1 MLDWM
6 KKLFNKEE
14 EQTAMNKEVP
24 KQIESQ
30 PKIPRVNHY
39 TEAREAQMASR
50 NAGKC
55 RFPLIPDDGF
65 DEDDV
70 REQPRFEEQHVQ
82 SGVYEDQPTQRG
94 IKVERSRRPY
104 VEKVVATY
112 EEPEVQYEPD
122 PEPVVKKVSVP
133 SQESSRRP
141 FRPTEMI
148 SPIYGYNRPS
158 VEKKVEKQEE
168 EKEREDLE
176 ISVEGKSV
184 VDAWLEKKGYTLSA
198 FSEGQTTTPSSSGRA
213 GNQQEE
219 QNHSKKEEK
228 SVVDQWLE
236 KNGYEIERQE
246 PVVEEKEVVQEIN
259 TPQEVSADEFLHKTI
274 AERTEDAGKEKDVVV
289 SNENS
294 LQEELVDSQVEHEDT
309 ILAEEMKCNT
319 EIEKQ
324 TSEESVIVKAEEKLE
339 ETIIVEIPEEF
350 AEIAETE
357 EPEVEVTAETEESEE
372 VEVTAE
378 TEESEEVEVIAEAEE
393 SEEVEVT
400 AETEESEEVE
410 VTAETE
416 ESEEVEVTAEA
427 EESEE
432 VEVTAETEEF
442 EEVKVIAEAEESEE
456 AEVTTETEESEEVEE
471 IAETEESEEVE
482 EIAEAE
488 ESEEVEVIAEAEE
501 SEEVEVTTE
510 TEESEEVE
518 VTAETEESEEVEV
531 TAEAEESEEV
541 EVTAETEE
549 FEEVKV
555 IAEAEES
562 EEAEV
567 TTETEES
574 EEVEEIAE
582 TEESEEVE
590 EIAEAEES
598 EEVEVIAE
606 AEESEEV
613 EVTTETEESEE
624 VEVTAETEESEEV
637 EVTAEAE
644 ESEEVEVTAETE
656 EFEEVKVIA
665 EAEESEEVEE
675 IAEAEESEV
684 EAFVELEE
692 TQPEM
697 VLDEAIEQ
705 KSEFIHVAEADEQTK
720 KDVQSF
726 ANVLIAETEENKLVV
741 EEALVAE
748 EQPVVEEAPIAEGKP
763 VVEEAPVAEEQLVVE
778 EALVAEEQPV
788 VEEAPIAEGKSVV
801 EEAPVAEEQ
810 LVVEETTIAE
820 EKPVVPKEEPKREKK
835 RHVPFNVVML
845 KQDRTRLMERH
856 AARTSVMQPSMGERV
871 ENKPVHQ
878 VEESPVQQVVVE
890 SRVEE
895 QPVKQVVVDPQV
907 EEQPMQQ
914 VVVEPQVEEQPM
926 QQVVVEPQVKEQP
939 MQQVVVEPQVEVQP
953 MQQVVVEPQ
962 VKEQPMQQV
971 VVEPQVKEQP
981 MQQVVVEPQVEEQLG
996 QQMVVES
1003 QVEEKPMQQVVV
1015 EQVQKPISSTEVQE
1029 KAYVVNQREND
1040 MRNVLQTPPT
1050 YTVPPLALL
1059 SIPRQAALDNK
1070 EWLEEQKE
1078 LLDTTFNNFHVGA
1091 HVINVSQGPAV
1102 TRFEVQP
1109 DPGVKVNKITNL
1121 SDDIKLSLAAKD
1133 IRIEAP
1139 IPGKSAIGIEV
1150 PNKESKPVFLRE
1162 ILRSPVFTKSES
1174 PLTVALGLDISGDPI
1189 VTDIRKMPHGLIAGA
1204 TGSGKSVCINAILT
1218 SILYKAKPHEVK
1230 LMLIDPKM
1238 VELAP
1243 YNSVPHLVAPVIT
1256 DVKAATAA
1264 LKWAVEEM
1272 ERRYELF
1279 AHAGARDLTRY
1290 NTIVSERE
1298 IPGETLPYIVIVID
1312 ELADLMMVAPGDVE
1326 EAICRIAQK
1335 ARACG
1340 IHLLVATQRP
1350 SVDVITGLI
1359 KSNIPTRI
1367 AFTVSSQVDSRTIID
1382 IGGAEKLLGRGD
1394 MLFLGNGTSKP
1405 VRVQG
1410 VYVSDDEIEKTV
1422 DHVKKQMKPNYLFQQ
1437 EDLLAKTEQSESED
1451 ELFFDACQFVV
1462 EQGGASTSSVQR
1474 KFRIGYNR
1482 AARLIEEMESQGI
1495 ISEARGTKP
1504 RDVLISED
1512 EFAAM
1517 QETNV

>member
-14 EQTAMNKEVP
+14 EQTAINKEVP

-55 RFPLIPDDGF
+55 RFPLVPDNGF
-65 DEDDV
+65 DEEDV
-70 REQPRFEEQHVQ
+70 IATGHFEEQPVQ
-82 SGVYEDQPTQRG
+82 VVTYENQPTQRG
-94 IKVERSRRPY
+94 VKVERSRRQY
-104 VEKVVATY
+104 VEKVVSTY
-112 EEPEVQYEPD
+112 EEPEVQYEPER
-122 PEPVVKKVSVP
+122 EPVVKKASAP
-133 SQESSRRP
+133 SQESNRRP

-168 EKEREDLE
+168 KKEREDLE

-184 VDAWLEKKGYTLSA
+184 VDAWLEKKGYTLSD
-198 FSEGQTTTPSSSGRA
+198 FSEGQATNSSSHEGIDQRD
-213 GNQQEE
+213 QQ
-219 QNHSKKEEK
+219 NKKEEK
-228 SVVDQWLE
+228 SVVDRWLE
-236 KNGYEIERQE
+236 KNGYEIESQE
-246 PVVEEKEVVQEIN
+246 PIVEEKEVVQEISAQQAV
-259 TPQEVSADEFLHKTI
+259 PAGEVPHQTI
-274 AERTEDAGKEKDVVV
+274 AERMEDAKQESDVVAQ
-289 SNENS
+289 NI
-294 LQEELVDSQVEHEDT
+294 LQTELVDSKVEHEDT
-309 ILAEEMKCNT
+309 ILSEETKRNT
-319 EIEKQ
+319 EIEQPTIEVEKQ
-324 TSEESVIVKAEEKLE
+324 APEESVIVKAEEKLE
-339 ETIIVEIPEEF
+339 ETIIVEIPEEV
-350 AEIAETE
+350 EVIAE
-357 EPEVEVTAETEESEE
+357 AEESEE
-372 VEVTAE
+372 VEVIAE
-378 TEESEEVEVIAEAEE
+378 AEAPEEVEVIAEAEE
-393 SEEVEVT
+393 SEEVEVI
-400 AETEESEEVE
+400 AETEAPEEVE
-410 VTAETE
+410 
-416 ESEEVEVTAEA
+416 
-427 EESEE
+427 
-432 VEVTAETEEF
+432 
-442 EEVKVIAEAEESEE
+442 VIAEAEEL
-456 AEVTTETEESEEVEE
+456 EEVE
-471 IAETEESEEVE
+471 V
-482 EIAEAE
+482 IAEAE

-501 SEEVEVTTE
+501 LKEVE
-510 TEESEEVE
+510 
-518 VTAETEESEEVEV
+518 
-531 TAEAEESEEV
+531 
-541 EVTAETEE
+541 
-549 FEEVKV
+549 V
-555 IAEAEES
+555 IAEAEEL
-562 EEAEV
+562 
-567 TTETEES
+567 
-574 EEVEEIAE
+574 EEVEVIVEAEELEEVEVIAE
-582 TEESEEVE
+582 TEAPEETEV
-590 EIAEAEES
+590 IAETEES

-606 AEESEEV
+606 AE
-613 EVTTETEESEE
+613 
-624 VEVTAETEESEEV
+624 
-637 EVTAEAE
+637 AE
-644 ESEEVEVTAETE
+644 ESEEVEVITETE
-656 EFEEVKVIA
+656 APE
-665 EAEESEEVEE
+665 EAEPV
-675 IAEAEESEV
+675 A
-684 EAFVELEE
+684 LEE
-692 TQPEM
+692 TQQEM
-697 VLDEAIEQ
+697 VLNEAIEQ
-705 KSEFIHVAEADEQTK
+705 TNEFIHVAEAEEQAK

-726 ANVLIAETEENKLVV
+726 ANVLIAE
-741 EEALVAE
+741 
-748 EQPVVEEAPIAEGKP
+748 EQQVVEEAPIAE
-763 VVEEAPVAEEQLVVE
+763 EQR
-778 EALVAEEQPV
+778 V
-788 VEEAPIAEGKSVV
+788 VEEAPIAEEQSVV
-801 EEAPVAEEQ
+801 EEAPIAEEQ
-810 LVVEETTIAE
+810 PIVQ
-820 EKPVVPKEEPKREKK
+820 KEEPKREKK

-856 AARTSVMQPSMGERV
+856 AARVNAMQSSMSERV
-871 ENKPVHQ
+871 ENKPVQQ
-878 VEESPVQQVVVE
+878 VEEAPVQQVAVDPQVEEKPMQQVVVE

-895 QPVKQVVVDPQV
+895 K
-907 EEQPMQQ
+907 PMQQ
-914 VVVEPQVEEQPM
+914 VVVEPQVEEKPM
-926 QQVVVEPQVKEQP
+926 QQVVVESK
-939 MQQVVVEPQVEVQP
+939 
-953 MQQVVVEPQ
+953 
-962 VKEQPMQQV
+962 
-971 VVEPQVKEQP
+971 
-981 MQQVVVEPQVEEQLG
+981 
-996 QQMVVES
+996 
-1003 QVEEKPMQQVVV
+1003 VEEKPMQQVVA
-1015 EQVQKPISSTEVQE
+1015 EQVHKPISSTEVQE

-1050 YTVPPLALL
+1050 YAIPPLTLL
-1059 SIPRQAALDNK
+1059 SIPQQAALDNT
-1070 EWLEEQKE
+1070 EWLDEQKE

-1290 NTIVSERE
+1290 NTIVSGRE

-1422 DHVKKQMKPNYLFQQ
+1422 DHVRKQMKPNYLFKQ
-1437 EDLLAKTEQSESED
+1437 EDLLAKTEQAESED

-1495 ISEARGTKP
+1495 ISEGRGTKP

>member
-55 RFPLIPDDGF
+55 RFPLVPDNGF
-65 DEDDV
+65 DEEDV
-70 REQPRFEEQHVQ
+70 IETGRFEEQPIQAVT
-82 SGVYEDQPTQRG
+82 YENQPIQRG
-94 IKVERSRRPY
+94 IKVERSRRQY
-104 VEKVVATY
+104 VEKVVSTY
-112 EEPEVQYEPD
+112 EEPETQYEPER
-122 PEPVVKKVSVP
+122 EPVVKKASTP
-133 SQESSRRP
+133 AQESNRRP

-158 VEKKVEKQEE
+158 VEKKEEKQEE
-168 EKEREDLE
+168 VKEREDLE

-184 VDAWLEKKGYTLSA
+184 VDAWLEKKGYTLSD
-198 FSEGQTTTPSSSGRA
+198 FSEGQAPISSSHEGVD
-213 GNQQEE
+213 QQD
-219 QNHSKKEEK
+219 QQSKKEEK

-246 PVVEEKEVVQEIN
+246 PIVEEKEVVQEISV
-259 TPQEVSADEFLHKTI
+259 PQEVPAAELLHETI
-274 AERTEDAGKEKDVVV
+274 AERMEDAKQEKDVVV
-289 SNENS
+289 EKVLQTES
-294 LQEELVDSQVEHEDT
+294 LASKVEHEDT
-309 ILAEEMKCNT
+309 ILSEEIKRNT
-319 EIEKQ
+319 EIEQPTIEVEKQ
-324 TSEESVIVKAEEKLE
+324 APEESVIVKAEEKLE
-339 ETIIVEIPEEF
+339 ETIIVEIPEE
-350 AEIAETE
+350 
-357 EPEVEVTAETEESEE
+357 
-372 VEVTAE
+372 
-378 TEESEEVEVIAEAEE
+378 VEVIAEAEAP
-393 SEEVEVT
+393 EE
-400 AETEESEEVE
+400 EE
-410 VTAETE
+410 
-416 ESEEVEVTAEA
+416 
-427 EESEE
+427 
-432 VEVTAETEEF
+432 
-442 EEVKVIAEAEESEE
+442 VIAEAEAPEE
-456 AEVTTETEESEEVEE
+456 EEV
-471 IAETEESEEVE
+471 
-482 EIAEAE
+482 IAEAE
-488 ESEEVEVIAEAEE
+488 APEEEEVIAEAEE
-501 SEEVEVTTE
+501 PEE
-510 TEESEEVE
+510 EE
-518 VTAETEESEEVEV
+518 
-531 TAEAEESEEV
+531 
-541 EVTAETEE
+541 
-549 FEEVKV
+549 V
-555 IAEAEES
+555 IAEAKES
-562 EEAEV
+562 EEE
-567 TTETEES
+567 
-574 EEVEEIAE
+574 
-582 TEESEEVE
+582 
-590 EIAEAEES
+590 
-598 EEVEVIAE
+598 EVIAE
-606 AEESEEV
+606 AEELEEV
-613 EVTTETEESEE
+613 EPV
-624 VEVTAETEESEEV
+624 A
-637 EVTAEAE
+637 
-644 ESEEVEVTAETE
+644 
-656 EFEEVKVIA
+656 
-665 EAEESEEVEE
+665 
-675 IAEAEESEV
+675 
-684 EAFVELEE
+684 LEE
-692 TQPEM
+692 MQQEM
-697 VLDEAIEQ
+697 VLDEAIKQ
-705 KSEFIHVAEADEQTK
+705 KNEFIHVAEADEQTK

-726 ANVLIAETEENKLVV
+726 ADVLIAEEQPVV
-741 EEALVAE
+741 EEQPVAEEAPVVEERSVVEEKSVAE
-748 EQPVVEEAPIAEGKP
+748 EQPVVEEQPVAEEAP
-763 VVEEAPVAEEQLVVE
+763 VVEERSVVE
-778 EALVAEEQPV
+778 EKSVAEEQPV
-788 VEEAPIAEGKSVV
+788 VEEQPVAEEAPVVEERSVV
-801 EEAPVAEEQ
+801 EETPVAEEQ
-810 LVVEETTIAE
+810 
-820 EKPVVPKEEPKREKK
+820 PVVQKEEPKREKK

-856 AARTSVMQPSMGERV
+856 AARTNAMQPSMSERV
-871 ENKPVHQ
+871 ENKPVH
-878 VEESPVQQVVVE
+878 
-890 SRVEE
+890 RVEE
-895 QPVKQVVVDPQV
+895 QR
-907 EEQPMQQ
+907 EQQ
-914 VVVEPQVEEQPM
+914 VAVEP
-926 QQVVVEPQVKEQP
+926 
-939 MQQVVVEPQVEVQP
+939 
-953 MQQVVVEPQ
+953 
-962 VKEQPMQQV
+962 
-971 VVEPQVKEQP
+971 
-981 MQQVVVEPQVEEQLG
+981 
-996 QQMVVES
+996 

-1015 EQVQKPISSTEVQE
+1015 VEPQVEEPQPVQQVVAEQVQKPISSTEVQE

-1040 MRNVLQTPPT
+1040 VRNVLQTPPT
-1050 YTVPPLALL
+1050 YTIPSLTLL
-1059 SIPRQAALDNK
+1059 SIPQQAALDNT

-1422 DHVKKQMKPNYLFQQ
+1422 DHVKKQMKPNYLFKQ
-1437 EDLLAKTEQSESED
+1437 EDLLAKTEQAESED
-1451 ELFFDACQFVV
+1451 ELFFEACQFVV

>member
-55 RFPLIPDDGF
+55 RFPLVPDNGF
-65 DEDDV
+65 DEEDESEV
-70 REQPRFEEQHVQ
+70 NRFEEQPVQ
-82 SGVYEDQPTQRG
+82 GVTYEEPTAQRG

-104 VEKVVATY
+104 VEKVVSTY
-112 EEPEVQYEPD
+112 EEPEVQYEPVR
-122 PEPVVKKVSVP
+122 ESVVKKASVP
-133 SQESSRRP
+133 SQESNRRP

-158 VEKKVEKQEE
+158 VEKKEEKQEE
-168 EKEREDLE
+168 VKEREDLE

-184 VDAWLEKKGYTLSA
+184 VDAWLEKKGYTLSD
-198 FSEGQTTTPSSSGRA
+198 FSEGQAPTSSSHRA
-213 GNQQEE
+213 ANQQGEQQYEE
-219 QNHSKKEEK
+219 NKKEEK

-236 KNGYEIERQE
+236 KNGYEIERQV
-246 PVVEEKEVVQEIN
+246 PLVEEKEVIQEMS
-259 TPQEVSADEFLHKTI
+259 TPQEVSADELLHKTV
-274 AERTEDAGKEKDVVV
+274 AEQMESAKLEKDVVGL
-289 SNENS
+289 NENN
-294 LQEELVDSQVEHEDT
+294 LQEELVASKVEHEDT
-309 ILAEEMKCNT
+309 ILSEEIKRNT
-319 EIEKQ
+319 EIKQPTIEVEKQ
-324 TSEESVIVKAEEKLE
+324 APEESVIVKAEEKLE
-339 ETIIVEIPEEF
+339 ETIIVEIL
-350 AEIAETE
+350 
-357 EPEVEVTAETEESEE
+357 EE
-372 VEVTAE
+372 V
-378 TEESEEVEVIAEAEE
+378 SKVEVI
-393 SEEVEVT
+393 
-400 AETEESEEVE
+400 
-410 VTAETE
+410 
-416 ESEEVEVTAEA
+416 
-427 EESEE
+427 
-432 VEVTAETEEF
+432 AETEEF
-442 EEVKVIAEAEESEE
+442 EEVVMETEAPEEVEVITETEESEE
-456 AEVTTETEESEEVEE
+456 AEV
-471 IAETEESEEVE
+471 
-482 EIAEAE
+482 IAEAE

-501 SEEVEVTTE
+501 SEEVEVITE
-510 TEESEEVE
+510 TEELEEAE
-518 VTAETEESEEVEV
+518 VIAETEESEEVEV
-531 TAEAEESEEV
+531 IAEAEESEEV
-541 EVTAETEE
+541 EV
-549 FEEVKV
+549 
-555 IAEAEES
+555 I
-562 EEAEV
+562 
-567 TTETEES
+567 TETEEL
-574 EEVEEIAE
+574 EEVEVIAE
-582 TEESEEVE
+582 TEELEEVE
-590 EIAEAEES
+590 VIAEAEES

-606 AEESEEV
+606 AEESEEA
-613 EVTTETEESEE
+613 EVIAEVEESEE
-624 VEVTAETEESEEV
+624 VE
-637 EVTAEAE
+637 
-644 ESEEVEVTAETE
+644 
-656 EFEEVKVIA
+656 VIA
-665 EAEESEEVEE
+665 EAEESEEAEVIAEINAPVVETFVALEE
-675 IAEAEESEV
+675 IQQE
-684 EAFVELEE
+684 
-692 TQPEM
+692 
-697 VLDEAIEQ
+697 DEAIEQ
-705 KSEFIHVAEADEQTK
+705 KSEFIYVAEADEQTK

-726 ANVLIAETEENKLVV
+726 ADVLIAE
-741 EEALVAE
+741 
-748 EQPVVEEAPIAEGKP
+748 EQP
-763 VVEEAPVAEEQLVVE
+763 VVEEAPVAEEQQVVE
-778 EALVAEEQPV
+778 EAPVVEEQSVVEEAPVVEEQPVAEETLVAEEQRVVEEAPVVEEQRVVEEVPVAEEQPV
-788 VEEAPIAEGKSVV
+788 V
-801 EEAPVAEEQ
+801 Q
-810 LVVEETTIAE
+810 
-820 EKPVVPKEEPKREKK
+820 KEEPKREKK

-856 AARTSVMQPSMGERV
+856 AARANAMQPSANVRV
-871 ENKPVHQ
+871 ENKPVQQEVAEPQ
-878 VEESPVQQVVVE
+878 VEERPVQQVVAKPQ
-890 SRVEE
+890 VEE
-895 QPVKQVVVDPQV
+895 HPVQQVVAKPQV

-914 VVVEPQVEEQPM
+914 VVAEPQVEERPVQQEVAEPQVEEQPM
-926 QQVVVEPQVKEQP
+926 QQVVA
-939 MQQVVVEPQVEVQP
+939 EPQVEERPV
-953 MQQVVVEPQ
+953 QQVVA
-962 VKEQPMQQV
+962 
-971 VVEPQVKEQP
+971 
-981 MQQVVVEPQVEEQLG
+981 EPQVEEQ
-996 QQMVVES
+996 
-1003 QVEEKPMQQVVV
+1003 PIQQVVV

-1040 MRNVLQTPPT
+1040 MRNVLHTPPT

-1059 SIPRQAALDNK
+1059 SIPQQSALDNT

-1422 DHVKKQMKPNYLFQQ
+1422 DHVKKQMKPNYLFKQ
-1437 EDLLAKTEQSESED
+1437 EDLLAKTEQAESED
-1451 ELFFDACQFVV
+1451 ELFLDACQFVV

-1495 ISEARGTKP
+1495 ISEGRGTKP

>member
-14 EQTAMNKEVP
+14 EQTALNKEVQ

-55 RFPLIPDDGF
+55 RFPLVPDNGF
-65 DEDDV
+65 DEEDE
-70 REQPRFEEQHVQ
+70 REVDHFEEQPVQ
-82 SGVYEDQPTQRG
+82 GVTYEEPTAQRG
-94 IKVERSRRPY
+94 IQVERSRRPY
-104 VEKVVATY
+104 VEKVVSTY
-112 EEPEVQYEPD
+112 EEPEVQYEPVR
-122 PEPVVKKVSVP
+122 EAVVKKASAP
-133 SQESSRRP
+133 SQESNRRP

-168 EKEREDLE
+168 VKEREDLE
-176 ISVEGKSV
+176 ISVEGKAV
-184 VDAWLEKKGYTLSA
+184 VDAWLEKKGYTLSD
-198 FSEGQTTTPSSSGRA
+198 FSEGQATSSSPSHESVG
-213 GNQQEE
+213 QQD
-219 QNHSKKEEK
+219 KKQEK

-246 PVVEEKEVVQEIN
+246 PLVEEKEVV
-259 TPQEVSADEFLHKTI
+259 VL
-274 AERTEDAGKEKDVVV
+274 
-289 SNENS
+289 NENN
-294 LQEELVDSQVEHEDT
+294 LQEELVASKVEHEDT
-309 ILAEEMKCNT
+309 ILSEEIKRNT
-319 EIEKQ
+319 EIKQPTIEVEKQ
-324 TSEESVIVKAEEKLE
+324 APEESVIVKAEEKLA
-339 ETIIVEIPEEF
+339 ETIIVEIPEE
-350 AEIAETE
+350 
-357 EPEVEVTAETEESEE
+357 PEE
-372 VEVTAE
+372 VEVITE
-378 TEESEEVEVIAEAEE
+378 TEELEEVEVITETEELEEVEVIAE
-393 SEEVEVT
+393 SEEVEV
-400 AETEESEEVE
+400 
-410 VTAETE
+410 
-416 ESEEVEVTAEA
+416 
-427 EESEE
+427 
-432 VEVTAETEEF
+432 
-442 EEVKVIAEAEESEE
+442 
-456 AEVTTETEESEEVEE
+456 
-471 IAETEESEEVE
+471 
-482 EIAEAE
+482 IAEAE

-501 SEEVEVTTE
+501 SEEVEVITE
-510 TEESEEVE
+510 TEEP
-518 VTAETEESEEVEV
+518 
-531 TAEAEESEEV
+531 
-541 EVTAETEE
+541 
-549 FEEVKV
+549 
-555 IAEAEES
+555 
-562 EEAEV
+562 
-567 TTETEES
+567 
-574 EEVEEIAE
+574 
-582 TEESEEVE
+582 
-590 EIAEAEES
+590 

-613 EVTTETEESEE
+613 EVIAETAEPEE
-624 VEVTAETEESEEV
+624 VEVIAETEELEEVEVIAETEEPEEVEVIAETEELEEVEVIAETEAQEEVEVIAETEESEEV
-637 EVTAEAE
+637 EV
-644 ESEEVEVTAETE
+644 
-656 EFEEVKVIA
+656 IA
-665 EAEESEEVEE
+665 EIKAPVVETFVALEE
-675 IAEAEESEV
+675 IQQE
-684 EAFVELEE
+684 
-692 TQPEM
+692 
-697 VLDEAIEQ
+697 DEAIEQ

-720 KDVQSF
+720 NDVQSF
-726 ANVLIAETEENKLVV
+726 ANVLLAETEENKR
-741 EEALVAE
+741 
-748 EQPVVEEAPIAEGKP
+748 
-763 VVEEAPVAEEQLVVE
+763 VVEEAPVAEEQRVVE
-778 EALVAEEQPV
+778 ETPVAEEQR
-788 VEEAPIAEGKSVV
+788 VV

-810 LVVEETTIAE
+810 RVVEEAPVAE
-820 EKPVVPKEEPKREKK
+820 EQPVVKKEEPKREKK

-856 AARTSVMQPSMGERV
+856 AARANAMQHSVNVRV
-871 ENKPVHQ
+871 ENR
-878 VEESPVQQVVVE
+878 PVQQVVAE
-890 SRVEE
+890 PQMEE
-895 QPVKQVVVDPQV
+895 RPV
-907 EEQPMQQ
+907 QQ
-914 VVVEPQVEEQPM
+914 VVE
-926 QQVVVEPQVKEQP
+926 
-939 MQQVVVEPQVEVQP
+939 
-953 MQQVVVEPQ
+953 
-962 VKEQPMQQV
+962 
-971 VVEPQVKEQP
+971 
-981 MQQVVVEPQVEEQLG
+981 
-996 QQMVVES
+996 
-1003 QVEEKPMQQVVV
+1003 

-1040 MRNVLQTPPT
+1040 MRNVLHTPPT

-1059 SIPRQAALDNK
+1059 SIPQQSALDNT
-1070 EWLEEQKE
+1070 EWLDEQKE

-1422 DHVKKQMKPNYLFQQ
+1422 DHVRKQMKPNYLFKQ
-1437 EDLLAKTEQSESED
+1437 EDLLAKTEQAESED
-1451 ELFFDACQFVV
+1451 ELFFEACQFVV

-1482 AARLIEEMESQGI
+1482 AARLIEEMQSQGI

>member
-24 KQIESQ
+24 KQVESQ

-55 RFPLIPDDGF
+55 RFPLVPDNGF
-65 DEDDV
+65 DEEDV
-70 REQPRFEEQHVQ
+70 IETGHFEEQPVRA
-82 SGVYEDQPTQRG
+82 VTYENQPVQRG
-94 IKVERSRRPY
+94 IKVERSRRQY
-104 VEKVVATY
+104 VEKVVSTY
-112 EEPEVQYEPD
+112 EEPEMQYEPER
-122 PEPVVKKVSVP
+122 EPVVKKASAP
-133 SQESSRRP
+133 SQESNRRP

-158 VEKKVEKQEE
+158 VEKKEEKQEE
-168 EKEREDLE
+168 VKEREDLE

-184 VDAWLEKKGYTLSA
+184 VDAWLEKKGYKLSD
-198 FSEGQTTTPSSSGRA
+198 FSEGQAPTSSSHRA
-213 GNQQEE
+213 ANQQGEQQYEE
-219 QNHSKKEEK
+219 NKKEEK

-236 KNGYEIERQE
+236 KNGYEIERQV
-246 PVVEEKEVVQEIN
+246 PLVEEKEVIQEMS
-259 TPQEVSADEFLHKTI
+259 TPQEVSADELLHKTV
-274 AERTEDAGKEKDVVV
+274 AEQMESAKLEKDVVV
-289 SNENS
+289 LNENN
-294 LQEELVDSQVEHEDT
+294 LQEELVASKVEHEDT
-309 ILAEEMKCNT
+309 ILSEEIKRNT
-319 EIEKQ
+319 EIKQPTIEVEKQ
-324 TSEESVIVKAEEKLE
+324 APEESVIVKAEEKLE
-339 ETIIVEIPEEF
+339 ETIIVEIPEEVSKV
-350 AEIAETE
+350 EVIAETE
-357 EPEVEVTAETEESEE
+357 ELEEVVMETEAPEE
-372 VEVTAE
+372 VEVIAEAKELEEVEVIAE

-393 SEEVEVT
+393 SEEAEVITETEESEEVEVIAEAKESEEVEVIAEAKESEEVEVI

-410 VTAETE
+410 VIAETE
-416 ESEEVEVTAEA
+416 ESEEVEVIAEA
-427 EESEE
+427 KELEE
-432 VEVTAETEEF
+432 VEV
-442 EEVKVIAEAEESEE
+442 I
-456 AEVTTETEESEEVEE
+456 TET
-471 IAETEESEEVE
+471 
-482 EIAEAE
+482 E

-501 SEEVEVTTE
+501 T
-510 TEESEEVE
+510 
-518 VTAETEESEEVEV
+518 
-531 TAEAEESEEV
+531 
-541 EVTAETEE
+541 
-549 FEEVKV
+549 
-555 IAEAEES
+555 
-562 EEAEV
+562 
-567 TTETEES
+567 
-574 EEVEEIAE
+574 
-582 TEESEEVE
+582 
-590 EIAEAEES
+590 
-598 EEVEVIAE
+598 EVIAE
-606 AEESEEV
+606 TKAPVV
-613 EVTTETEESEE
+613 ETFV
-624 VEVTAETEESEEV
+624 AL
-637 EVTAEAE
+637 
-644 ESEEVEVTAETE
+644 
-656 EFEEVKVIA
+656 
-665 EAEESEEVEE
+665 EE
-675 IAEAEESEV
+675 IQQE
-684 EAFVELEE
+684 
-692 TQPEM
+692 
-697 VLDEAIEQ
+697 DEAIEQ

-726 ANVLIAETEENKLVV
+726 ANVLIAETEENRRVV
-741 EEALVAE
+741 EEAQVAEEQRVVEEAQVAEEQRVVEEAQVAEEQRVVEEAPVVEEQRVVEETPIAE
-748 EQPVVEEAPIAEGKP
+748 EQPVV
-763 VVEEAPVAEEQLVVE
+763 Q
-778 EALVAEEQPV
+778 
-788 VEEAPIAEGKSVV
+788 
-801 EEAPVAEEQ
+801 
-810 LVVEETTIAE
+810 
-820 EKPVVPKEEPKREKK
+820 KEEPKREKK

-856 AARTSVMQPSMGERV
+856 AARANAMQPSANVRV
-871 ENKPVHQ
+871 ENKPVQQEVAEPQ
-878 VEESPVQQVVVE
+878 VEERPVQQVVAE
-890 SRVEE
+890 
-895 QPVKQVVVDPQV
+895 PQV
-907 EEQPMQQ
+907 EENPMQQ
-914 VVVEPQVEEQPM
+914 VVVEPQVEERP
-926 QQVVVEPQVKEQP
+926 V
-939 MQQVVVEPQVEVQP
+939 
-953 MQQVVVEPQ
+953 
-962 VKEQPMQQV
+962 
-971 VVEPQVKEQP
+971 
-981 MQQVVVEPQVEEQLG
+981 QQVVVEPQVEERPV
-996 QQMVVES
+996 QQVVAEP
-1003 QVEEKPMQQVVV
+1003 QVEERPVQQVVEPQVEERPVQQVAEPQVEEQPMQQVVV

-1040 MRNVLQTPPT
+1040 MRNVLHTPPT

-1059 SIPRQAALDNK
+1059 SIPQQSALDNT

-1422 DHVKKQMKPNYLFQQ
+1422 DHVKKQMKPNYLFKQ
-1437 EDLLAKTEQSESED
+1437 EDLLAKTEQAESED
-1451 ELFFDACQFVV
+1451 ELFLDACQFVV

-1495 ISEARGTKP
+1495 ISEGRGTKP

>member
-14 EQTAMNKEVP
+14 EQTAMNKEVQ
-24 KQIESQ
+24 KQVESQ

-55 RFPLIPDDGF
+55 RFPLVPDNGF
-65 DEDDV
+65 DEEDV
-70 REQPRFEEQHVQ
+70 IEAGHFEEQPVQ
-82 SGVYEDQPTQRG
+82 AVTYEEQPIQRG
-94 IKVERSRRPY
+94 IKVERSRRQY
-104 VEKVVATY
+104 VEKVVSTY
-112 EEPEVQYEPD
+112 EKPEMQYEPER
-122 PEPVVKKVSVP
+122 EPVVKKASAP
-133 SQESSRRP
+133 TQESNRRP

-158 VEKKVEKQEE
+158 VEKKEEKQEE

-176 ISVEGKSV
+176 ISVEGKPV
-184 VDAWLEKKGYTLSA
+184 VDAWLEKKGYTLSD
-198 FSEGQTTTPSSSGRA
+198 FSQGQATNSSSHA
-213 GNQQEE
+213 GVDQRDQQ
-219 QNHSKKEEK
+219 SKKEEK

-246 PVVEEKEVVQEIN
+246 PIVEEKEVVQEISA
-259 TPQEVSADEFLHKTI
+259 PQEVPAAELLHETV
-274 AERTEDAGKEKDVVV
+274 AERMEDAKQEKDVVAR
-289 SNENS
+289 NI
-294 LQEELVDSQVEHEDT
+294 LQEELVDSKVEQEDT
-309 ILAEEMKCNT
+309 ILSEETKRNT
-319 EIEKQ
+319 EIEQ
-324 TSEESVIVKAEEKLE
+324 PTIEVEEQSPEESVIVKAEEKLE
-339 ETIIVEIPEEF
+339 ETIIVEIPEE
-350 AEIAETE
+350 AEEREEAEVITE
-357 EPEVEVTAETEESEE
+357 AEER
-372 VEVTAE
+372 
-378 TEESEEVEVIAEAEE
+378 EEVEVIAETEE
-393 SEEVEVT
+393 REEVEV
-400 AETEESEEVE
+400 
-410 VTAETE
+410 
-416 ESEEVEVTAEA
+416 
-427 EESEE
+427 
-432 VEVTAETEEF
+432 
-442 EEVKVIAEAEESEE
+442 
-456 AEVTTETEESEEVEE
+456 
-471 IAETEESEEVE
+471 IAETEEREEVE
-482 EIAEAE
+482 VITEAE
-488 ESEEVEVIAEAEE
+488 ESEEVEVIAE
-501 SEEVEVTTE
+501 TE
-510 TEESEEVE
+510 
-518 VTAETEESEEVEV
+518 AP
-531 TAEAEESEEV
+531 
-541 EVTAETEE
+541 
-549 FEEVKV
+549 
-555 IAEAEES
+555 
-562 EEAEV
+562 EEAEPV
-567 TTETEES
+567 
-574 EEVEEIAE
+574 A
-582 TEESEEVE
+582 
-590 EIAEAEES
+590 
-598 EEVEVIAE
+598 
-606 AEESEEV
+606 
-613 EVTTETEESEE
+613 
-624 VEVTAETEESEEV
+624 
-637 EVTAEAE
+637 
-644 ESEEVEVTAETE
+644 
-656 EFEEVKVIA
+656 
-665 EAEESEEVEE
+665 
-675 IAEAEESEV
+675 
-684 EAFVELEE
+684 LEE
-692 TQPEM
+692 TQQEM
-697 VLDEAIEQ
+697 VLNEAIEQ
-705 KSEFIHVAEADEQTK
+705 KNEFIHVAEADEQTK

-726 ANVLIAETEENKLVV
+726 ADVLIAE
-741 EEALVAE
+741 
-748 EQPVVEEAPIAEGKP
+748 EQQVVEEAPIAEERQVEEEAVIAEEQQ
-763 VVEEAPVAEEQLVVE
+763 VVEEAAIAEEQQVEEEAVIAEEQQVKEEAPIAEEQQVVEETVIAEEQRVVEEAAIVEEQQVEEEAPVAEEQQVVE
-778 EALVAEEQPV
+778 EAAIAEEQQVEEEAVIAEEQQVVEEAAIAEEQQVEEEAVIAEEQRVVEEAAIVEEQQVEEEAVIAEEQQVKEEAPIAEEQQVVEETPVAEEQPV
-788 VEEAPIAEGKSVV
+788 VK
-801 EEAPVAEEQ
+801 
-810 LVVEETTIAE
+810 
-820 EKPVVPKEEPKREKK
+820 KEEPKREKK

-856 AARTSVMQPSMGERV
+856 AARANAMQSSKSERV
-871 ENKPVHQ
+871 ENKPVQQ
-878 VEESPVQQVVVE
+878 VEETSVQQEVVKPQMEEKPVQQAAVEPQVEEKPMQQMVVEPQVEEKPVQQVVVE

-895 QPVKQVVVDPQV
+895 KPVQQVVVESRV
-907 EEQPMQQ
+907 EEKPVQQ
-914 VVVEPQVEEQPM
+914 AAVEPQVEEKPV
-926 QQVVVEPQVKEQP
+926 QQVAVEPQGEERPV
-939 MQQVVVEPQVEVQP
+939 QQVA
-953 MQQVVVEPQ
+953 
-962 VKEQPMQQV
+962 
-971 VVEPQVKEQP
+971 
-981 MQQVVVEPQVEEQLG
+981 VEPQVEECP
-996 QQMVVES
+996 V
-1003 QVEEKPMQQVVV
+1003 QQVVV

-1050 YTVPPLALL
+1050 YAIPPLTLL
-1059 SIPRQAALDNK
+1059 SIPQQAALDNT
-1070 EWLEEQKE
+1070 EWLDEQKE

-1422 DHVKKQMKPNYLFQQ
+1422 DHVKKQMKPNYLFKQ
-1437 EDLLAKTEQSESED
+1437 EDLLAKTEQAESED
-1451 ELFFDACQFVV
+1451 ELFFEACQFVV

-1482 AARLIEEMESQGI
+1482 AARLIEEMQSQGI

>member
-24 KQIESQ
+24 KQVESQ

-55 RFPLIPDDGF
+55 RFPLVPDNGF
-65 DEDDV
+65 DEEDV
-70 REQPRFEEQHVQ
+70 IETGHFEEQPVQ
-82 SGVYEDQPTQRG
+82 AVTYENQPIQRG
-94 IKVERSRRPY
+94 IKVERSRRQY
-104 VEKVVATY
+104 VEKVVSTY
-112 EEPEVQYEPD
+112 EEPEMQYEPER
-122 PEPVVKKVSVP
+122 EPVVKKASAP
-133 SQESSRRP
+133 AQESNRRP

-158 VEKKVEKQEE
+158 VEKKEEKQEE
-168 EKEREDLE
+168 VKEREDLE

-184 VDAWLEKKGYTLSA
+184 VDAWLEKKGYTLSD
-198 FSEGQTTTPSSSGRA
+198 FSEGQAPTSSSHEGID
-213 GNQQEE
+213 QQD
-219 QNHSKKEEK
+219 QQSKKEEK

-246 PVVEEKEVVQEIN
+246 PIVEEVVQEMSA
-259 TPQEVSADEFLHKTI
+259 PQEVPAAELLHETI
-274 AERTEDAGKEKDVVV
+274 AERMEDAKQEKDVVV
-289 SNENS
+289 KNVLQTES
-294 LQEELVDSQVEHEDT
+294 LASKVEHEDT
-309 ILAEEMKCNT
+309 ILSEEIKRNT
-319 EIEKQ
+319 EIEQPTIEVEKQ
-324 TSEESVIVKAEEKLE
+324 APEESVIVKAEEKLE
-339 ETIIVEIPEEF
+339 ETIIVEILE
-350 AEIAETE
+350 
-357 EPEVEVTAETEESEE
+357 EVEVIAETEESEE
-372 VEVTAE
+372 VEVIAETEESEEVEVIAETEESEEVEVIAE
-378 TEESEEVEVIAEAEE
+378 TEESEEVEVIAEAEAP
-393 SEEVEVT
+393 EEVEVI

-410 VTAETE
+410 V
-416 ESEEVEVTAEA
+416 
-427 EESEE
+427 
-432 VEVTAETEEF
+432 
-442 EEVKVIAEAEESEE
+442 
-456 AEVTTETEESEEVEE
+456 
-471 IAETEESEEVE
+471 IAETEEQ
-482 EIAEAE
+482 
-488 ESEEVEVIAEAEE
+488 EEVEVIAE
-501 SEEVEVTTE
+501 TE
-510 TEESEEVE
+510 
-518 VTAETEESEEVEV
+518 AP
-531 TAEAEESEEV
+531 
-541 EVTAETEE
+541 
-549 FEEVKV
+549 
-555 IAEAEES
+555 
-562 EEAEV
+562 
-567 TTETEES
+567 
-574 EEVEEIAE
+574 
-582 TEESEEVE
+582 
-590 EIAEAEES
+590 

-606 AEESEEV
+606 TEAPEEV
-613 EVTTETEESEE
+613 EVI
-624 VEVTAETEESEEV
+624 AETEEQEEV
-637 EVTAEAE
+637 EA
-644 ESEEVEVTAETE
+644 
-656 EFEEVKVIA
+656 IA
-665 EAEESEEVEE
+665 EAEEQEEVEA
-675 IAEAEESEV
+675 IAEAEERKEV
-684 EAFVELEE
+684 EVIAETEAPEEVEPVVLEE
-692 TQPEM
+692 TQQEM
-697 VLDEAIEQ
+697 VLNEAIEQ
-705 KSEFIHVAEADEQTK
+705 KNEFIHVAEAGEQTK

-726 ANVLIAETEENKLVV
+726 ADVLITEEQLVV
-741 EEALVAE
+741 EETPIVE
-748 EQPVVEEAPIAEGKP
+748 EQPVAEETPIVEEQP
-763 VVEEAPVAEEQLVVE
+763 VVEEAPVAEEQ
-778 EALVAEEQPV
+778 
-788 VEEAPIAEGKSVV
+788 SVV
-801 EEAPVAEEQ
+801 EETPVAEEQ
-810 LVVEETTIAE
+810 LVVEETPIVEEQSVVEETPVAE
-820 EKPVVPKEEPKREKK
+820 EQSVVEEAPIVEEQPVVQKEEPKREKK

-856 AARTSVMQPSMGERV
+856 AARTNAMQPSMSERV
-871 ENKPVHQ
+871 ENKSVHQ
-878 VEESPVQQVVVE
+878 VEE
-890 SRVEE
+890 
-895 QPVKQVVVDPQV
+895 K
-907 EEQPMQQ
+907 PMQQ
-914 VVVEPQVEEQPM
+914 VVVEPQVEEKP
-926 QQVVVEPQVKEQP
+926 V
-939 MQQVVVEPQVEVQP
+939 QQVVVEPQVE
-953 MQQVVVEPQ
+953 ER
-962 VKEQPMQQV
+962 
-971 VVEPQVKEQP
+971 P
-981 MQQVVVEPQVEEQLG
+981 MQQVVVEPQVEE
-996 QQMVVES
+996 
-1003 QVEEKPMQQVVV
+1003 KPMQQVVV
-1015 EQVQKPISSTEVQE
+1015 EPQVEEKPVQQVVAEQVQKPISSTEVEE

-1040 MRNVLQTPPT
+1040 VRNVLQTPPT
-1050 YTVPPLALL
+1050 YTIPPLTLL
-1059 SIPRQAALDNK
+1059 SIPQQAALDNT

-1422 DHVKKQMKPNYLFQQ
+1422 DHVKKQMKPNYLFKQ
-1437 EDLLAKTEQSESED
+1437 EDLLAKTEQAESED
-1451 ELFFDACQFVV
+1451 ELFLDACQFVV

-1495 ISEARGTKP
+1495 ISEGRGTKP

>member
-14 EQTAMNKEVP
+14 EKTAMNKEVP
-24 KQIESQ
+24 KQIVSQ

-55 RFPLIPDDGF
+55 RFPLIPDNGF
-65 DEDDV
+65 DEEDV
-70 REQPRFEEQHVQ
+70 RELPNFEEQPIQ
-82 SGVYEDQPTQRG
+82 RGTYEEQPTQRG
-94 IKVERSRRPY
+94 TKVERSRRPY
-104 VEKVVATY
+104 VETEAPTY
-112 EEPEVQYEPD
+112 EEPELQYEPE
-122 PEPVVKKVSVP
+122 PEPVVKKAFVP
-133 SQESSRRP
+133 SQESNRRP

-158 VEKKVEKQEE
+158 VETKVVQEE

-176 ISVEGKSV
+176 ISVEGKAV
-184 VDAWLEKKGYTLSA
+184 VDAWLEKKGYTLSD
-198 FSEGQTTTPSSSGRA
+198 FSGVLQGSSSVKNGMNERS
-213 GNQQEE
+213 N
-219 QNHSKKEEK
+219 KVEEK
-228 SVVDQWLE
+228 SVVDTWLE
-236 KNGYEIERQE
+236 KNGYEVERQA
-246 PVVEEKEVVQEIN
+246 PSLEE
-259 TPQEVSADEFLHKTI
+259 SLSDDLLHKTVGQHVEEEATI
-274 AERTEDAGKEKDVVV
+274 VQALKQEQDVVALSSTED
-289 SNENS
+289 NEET
-294 LQEELVDSQVEHEDT
+294 LQEESIDSKVEHVYS
-309 ILAEEMKCNT
+309 ILTEENECNT
-319 EIEKQ
+319 EIEETVAEVAANQ
-324 TSEESVIVKAEEKLE
+324 VEEETLEDVVIVKADEKLE
-339 ETIIVEIPEEF
+339 ETITIEIPDAFE
-350 AEIAETE
+350 
-357 EPEVEVTAETEESEE
+357 EESK
-372 VEVTAE
+372 
-378 TEESEEVEVIAEAEE
+378 EAEE
-393 SEEVEVT
+393 VVEL
-400 AETEESEEVE
+400 EESK
-410 VTAETE
+410 
-416 ESEEVEVTAEA
+416 EA
-427 EESEE
+427 EEAAELEESKEAEEVVELEESKEAEEVVELEESKEAEEVAELEEPKEAEEVVELEGSEE
-432 VEVTAETEEF
+432 AEEA
-442 EEVKVIAEAEESEE
+442 AELEESEE
-456 AEVTTETEESEEVEE
+456 AEEVAELEESK
-471 IAETEESEEVE
+471 
-482 EIAEAE
+482 EAE
-488 ESEEVEVIAEAEE
+488 EVAELEEPKEAEE
-501 SEEVEVTTE
+501 VVELEGSE
-510 TEESEEVE
+510 
-518 VTAETEESEEVEV
+518 
-531 TAEAEESEEV
+531 EAEEA
-541 EVTAETEE
+541 AEL
-549 FEEVKV
+549 
-555 IAEAEES
+555 EES
-562 EEAEV
+562 EEAEEV
-567 TTETEES
+567 AELEES
-574 EEVEEIAE
+574 K
-582 TEESEEVE
+582 
-590 EIAEAEES
+590 EAEEVAEL
-598 EEVEVIAE
+598 EEPKE
-606 AEESEEV
+606 AEEVIEETMNTGSL
-613 EVTTETEESEE
+613 EN
-624 VEVTAETEESEEV
+624 
-637 EVTAEAE
+637 
-644 ESEEVEVTAETE
+644 
-656 EFEEVKVIA
+656 IA
-665 EAEESEEVEE
+665 VEE
-675 IAEAEESEV
+675 QPVISQQETIEFMEESEV
-684 EAFVELEE
+684 FV
-692 TQPEM
+692 P
-697 VLDEAIEQ
+697 V
-705 KSEFIHVAEADEQTK
+705 SEADEQTK

-726 ANVLIAETEENKLVV
+726 ANVLIEEAEEKKQVV
-741 EEALVAE
+741 EE
-748 EQPVVEEAPIAEGKP
+748 QPAA
-763 VVEEAPVAEEQLVVE
+763 Q
-778 EALVAEEQPV
+778 
-788 VEEAPIAEGKSVV
+788 
-801 EEAPVAEEQ
+801 
-810 LVVEETTIAE
+810 
-820 EKPVVPKEEPKREKK
+820 KEEPKREKK

-845 KQDRTRLMERH
+845 KQDRKKLMERH
-856 AARTSVMQPSMGERV
+856 AVRTNVTQSTVGERV
-871 ENKPVHQ
+871 TEKPM
-878 VEESPVQQVVVE
+878 QQVVVE
-890 SRVEE
+890 TQAEE
-895 QPVKQVVVDPQV
+895 KPMQQVVVEAQV
-907 EEQPMQQ
+907 EEKPMQQVVVEAQVEEKPMQQVVVEAQVEEKPMQQVVVETQVEEKPMQQVVVETQVEEKPMQQ
-914 VVVEPQVEEQPM
+914 VVVEPQVEERPM
-926 QQVVVEPQVKEQP
+926 QQV
-939 MQQVVVEPQVEVQP
+939 
-953 MQQVVVEPQ
+953 
-962 VKEQPMQQV
+962 
-971 VVEPQVKEQP
+971 
-981 MQQVVVEPQVEEQLG
+981 
-996 QQMVVES
+996 VVES

-1015 EQVQKPISSTEVQE
+1015 ESQVEEKPMQQVVVAEQVQE
-1029 KAYVVNQREND
+1029 KAYVVNQKEND
-1040 MRNVLQTPPT
+1040 MRNVLQTPPK
-1050 YTVPPLALL
+1050 YEFPPLTLL
-1059 SIPRQAALDNK
+1059 TIPQQAALDNT
-1070 EWLEEQKE
+1070 EWLEEQEE
-1078 LLDTTFNNFHVGA
+1078 LLNTTFNNFHVGA

-1230 LMLIDPKM
+1230 LILIDPKM

-1290 NTIVSERE
+1290 NTIVSGRE

-1367 AFTVSSQVDSRTIID
+1367 SFTVSSQVDSRTIID

-1410 VYVSDDEIEKTV
+1410 VYVSDDEIERTV
-1422 DHVKKQMKPNYLFQQ
+1422 DHVKKQMKPNYLFKQ
-1437 EDLLAKTEQSESED
+1437 EDLLAKSEQSESED

>member
-55 RFPLIPDDGF
+55 RFPLVPDNGF
-65 DEDDV
+65 DEEDESEV
-70 REQPRFEEQHVQ
+70 NRFEEQPVQ
-82 SGVYEDQPTQRG
+82 GVAYEEPTAQRG

-104 VEKVVATY
+104 VEKVVSTY
-112 EEPEVQYEPD
+112 EEPEVQYEPVR
-122 PEPVVKKVSVP
+122 ESVVKKASAP
-133 SQESSRRP
+133 SQESNRRP

-168 EKEREDLE
+168 VKEREDLE
-176 ISVEGKSV
+176 ISVEGKAV
-184 VDAWLEKKGYTLSA
+184 VDAWLEKKGYKLSD
-198 FSEGQTTTPSSSGRA
+198 FSEGQATSSAPGEVVEQK
-213 GNQQEE
+213 GQQ
-219 QNHSKKEEK
+219 SKKEEK

-236 KNGYEIERQE
+236 KNGYEIERQV
-246 PVVEEKEVVQEIN
+246 PLVEEKEVIKEMS
-259 TPQEVSADEFLHKTI
+259 TPQEVSADELLHKTV
-274 AERTEDAGKEKDVVV
+274 AEQMESAKLEKDVVV
-289 SNENS
+289 LNENN
-294 LQEELVDSQVEHEDT
+294 LQEELVASKVEHEDT
-309 ILAEEMKCNT
+309 ILSEEIKRNT
-319 EIEKQ
+319 EIKQ
-324 TSEESVIVKAEEKLE
+324 PTIEVEQQAPEESVIVKAEEKLE
-339 ETIIVEIPEEF
+339 ETIIVEIPEEL
-350 AEIAETE
+350 EEVEVITETEELEEVEVIAETE
-357 EPEVEVTAETEESEE
+357 EPEEVEVIAEAEELEEVEVIAETEESEE
-372 VEVTAE
+372 VEVIAE

-393 SEEVEVT
+393 SEEVEVIT
-400 AETEESEEVE
+400 ETEELEEVEVIVETEELEEVEVIAETEESEEVE
-410 VTAETE
+410 V
-416 ESEEVEVTAEA
+416 
-427 EESEE
+427 
-432 VEVTAETEEF
+432 
-442 EEVKVIAEAEESEE
+442 
-456 AEVTTETEESEEVEE
+456 
-471 IAETEESEEVE
+471 IAET
-482 EIAEAE
+482 E

-501 SEEVEVTTE
+501 SEEVEV
-510 TEESEEVE
+510 
-518 VTAETEESEEVEV
+518 
-531 TAEAEESEEV
+531 
-541 EVTAETEE
+541 
-549 FEEVKV
+549 
-555 IAEAEES
+555 
-562 EEAEV
+562 
-567 TTETEES
+567 
-574 EEVEEIAE
+574 IAE
-582 TEESEEVE
+582 TEEL
-590 EIAEAEES
+590 

-606 AEESEEV
+606 TEELEEV
-613 EVTTETEESEE
+613 EVIAETEELEE
-624 VEVTAETEESEEV
+624 VEVIAETKAPVV
-637 EVTAEAE
+637 ETFVAL
-644 ESEEVEVTAETE
+644 
-656 EFEEVKVIA
+656 
-665 EAEESEEVEE
+665 EE
-675 IAEAEESEV
+675 IQQEDEV
-684 EAFVELEE
+684 
-692 TQPEM
+692 
-697 VLDEAIEQ
+697 IEQ
-705 KSEFIHVAEADEQTK
+705 NSEFIHVAEADEQTK
-720 KDVQSF
+720 NDVQSF
-726 ANVLIAETEENKLVV
+726 ANVLIAETEENKQVV
-741 EEALVAE
+741 EEVPVAE
-748 EQPVVEEAPIAEGKP
+748 EQPVVK
-763 VVEEAPVAEEQLVVE
+763 
-778 EALVAEEQPV
+778 
-788 VEEAPIAEGKSVV
+788 
-801 EEAPVAEEQ
+801 
-810 LVVEETTIAE
+810 
-820 EKPVVPKEEPKREKK
+820 KEEPKREKK

-856 AARTSVMQPSMGERV
+856 AARANAMQPSANVRV
-871 ENKPVHQ
+871 ENKPVQQEVAEPQ
-878 VEESPVQQVVVE
+878 VEESPVQQVVAE
-890 SRVEE
+890 
-895 QPVKQVVVDPQV
+895 PQV
-907 EEQPMQQ
+907 EERLEQQ

-926 QQVVVEPQVKEQP
+926 QQVVA
-939 MQQVVVEPQVEVQP
+939 
-953 MQQVVVEPQ
+953 
-962 VKEQPMQQV
+962 
-971 VVEPQVKEQP
+971 
-981 MQQVVVEPQVEEQLG
+981 EPQVEEQ
-996 QQMVVES
+996 
-1003 QVEEKPMQQVVV
+1003 PMQQVVV
-1015 EQVQKPISSTEVQE
+1015 EQVQKSISSTEPTE

-1040 MRNVLQTPPT
+1040 MRNVLHTPPT

-1059 SIPRQAALDNK
+1059 SIPQQSALDNT
-1070 EWLEEQKE
+1070 EWLDEQKE

-1264 LKWAVEEM
+1264 LKWAVDEM

-1290 NTIVSERE
+1290 NTIVSERD

-1422 DHVKKQMKPNYLFQQ
+1422 DHVRKQMKPNYLFKQ
-1437 EDLLAKTEQSESED
+1437 EDLLAKTEQAESED

>member
-55 RFPLIPDDGF
+55 RFPLVPDNGF
-65 DEDDV
+65 DEEDESEV
-70 REQPRFEEQHVQ
+70 NRFEEQPVQ
-82 SGVYEDQPTQRG
+82 GVTYEEPTAQRG

-104 VEKVVATY
+104 VEKVVSTY
-112 EEPEVQYEPD
+112 EEPEVQYEPVR
-122 PEPVVKKVSVP
+122 ESVVKKASVP
-133 SQESSRRP
+133 SQESNRRP

-158 VEKKVEKQEE
+158 VEKKEEKQEE
-168 EKEREDLE
+168 VKEREDLE

-184 VDAWLEKKGYTLSA
+184 VDAWLEKKGYTLSD
-198 FSEGQTTTPSSSGRA
+198 FSEGQAPTSSSHRA
-213 GNQQEE
+213 ANQQGEQQYEE
-219 QNHSKKEEK
+219 NKKEEK

-236 KNGYEIERQE
+236 KNGYEIERQV
-246 PVVEEKEVVQEIN
+246 PLVEEKEVIQEMS
-259 TPQEVSADEFLHKTI
+259 TPQEVSADELLHKTV
-274 AERTEDAGKEKDVVV
+274 AEQMESAKLEKDVVV
-289 SNENS
+289 LNKNN
-294 LQEELVDSQVEHEDT
+294 LQEELVASKVEHEDT
-309 ILAEEMKCNT
+309 ILSEEIKRNT
-319 EIEKQ
+319 EIKQPTIEVEKQ
-324 TSEESVIVKAEEKLE
+324 APEESVIVKAEEKLE
-339 ETIIVEIPEEF
+339 ETIIVEIL
-350 AEIAETE
+350 
-357 EPEVEVTAETEESEE
+357 EE
-372 VEVTAE
+372 V
-378 TEESEEVEVIAEAEE
+378 SKVEVI
-393 SEEVEVT
+393 
-400 AETEESEEVE
+400 
-410 VTAETE
+410 
-416 ESEEVEVTAEA
+416 
-427 EESEE
+427 
-432 VEVTAETEEF
+432 AETEEF
-442 EEVKVIAEAEESEE
+442 EEVVMETEAPEEVEVITETEESEE
-456 AEVTTETEESEEVEE
+456 AEV
-471 IAETEESEEVE
+471 
-482 EIAEAE
+482 IAEAE

-501 SEEVEVTTE
+501 SEEVEVITE
-510 TEESEEVE
+510 TEELEEAE
-518 VTAETEESEEVEV
+518 VIAETEESEEVEV
-531 TAEAEESEEV
+531 IAEAEESEEV
-541 EVTAETEE
+541 EV
-549 FEEVKV
+549 
-555 IAEAEES
+555 I
-562 EEAEV
+562 
-567 TTETEES
+567 TETEEL
-574 EEVEEIAE
+574 EEVEVIAE
-582 TEESEEVE
+582 TEELEEVE
-590 EIAEAEES
+590 VIAEAEES

-606 AEESEEV
+606 AEESEE
-613 EVTTETEESEE
+613 
-624 VEVTAETEESEEV
+624 AE
-637 EVTAEAE
+637 
-644 ESEEVEVTAETE
+644 
-656 EFEEVKVIA
+656 VIA
-665 EAEESEEVEE
+665 EINAPVVETFVALEE
-675 IAEAEESEV
+675 IQQE
-684 EAFVELEE
+684 
-692 TQPEM
+692 
-697 VLDEAIEQ
+697 DEAIEQ
-705 KSEFIHVAEADEQTK
+705 KSEFIYVAEADEQTK

-726 ANVLIAETEENKLVV
+726 ADVLIAE
-741 EEALVAE
+741 
-748 EQPVVEEAPIAEGKP
+748 EQR
-763 VVEEAPVAEEQLVVE
+763 VVEEAPVAEEQQVVE
-778 EALVAEEQPV
+778 EAPVVEEQSVVEEAPVVEEQPVAEETLVAEEQR
-788 VEEAPIAEGKSVV
+788 VV

-810 LVVEETTIAE
+810 QVVEEAPVVEEQSVVEEAPVVEEQPVAE
-820 EKPVVPKEEPKREKK
+820 ETPVAEEQPVVQKEEPKREKK

-856 AARTSVMQPSMGERV
+856 AARANAMQPSANVRV
-871 ENKPVHQ
+871 ENKPVQQEVAEPQ
-878 VEESPVQQVVVE
+878 VEERPVQQVVAE
-890 SRVEE
+890 
-895 QPVKQVVVDPQV
+895 PQV
-907 EEQPMQQ
+907 EERPVQQ
-914 VVVEPQVEEQPM
+914 EVAEPQVEEQPM
-926 QQVVVEPQVKEQP
+926 QQVVAEPQVEERPVQQVVAEPQVEEQP
-939 MQQVVVEPQVEVQP
+939 MQQVVAEPQVEERPV
-953 MQQVVVEPQ
+953 QQVVAEPQ
-962 VKEQPMQQV
+962 VEEHPVQQV
-971 VVEPQVKEQP
+971 VA
-981 MQQVVVEPQVEEQLG
+981 EPQVEEQ
-996 QQMVVES
+996 
-1003 QVEEKPMQQVVV
+1003 PIQQVVV

-1040 MRNVLQTPPT
+1040 MRNVLHTPPT

-1059 SIPRQAALDNK
+1059 SIPQQSALDNT

-1243 YNSVPHLVAPVIT
+1243 YNAVPHLVAPVIT

-1422 DHVKKQMKPNYLFQQ
+1422 DHVKKQMKPNYLFKQ
-1437 EDLLAKTEQSESED
+1437 EDLLAKTEQAESED
-1451 ELFFDACQFVV
+1451 ELFFEACQFVV

-1482 AARLIEEMESQGI
+1482 AARLIEEMQSQGI

>member
-55 RFPLIPDDGF
+55 RFPLVPDNGF
-65 DEDDV
+65 DEEDESEV
-70 REQPRFEEQHVQ
+70 NRFEEQPVQ
-82 SGVYEDQPTQRG
+82 GVAYEEPTAQRG

-104 VEKVVATY
+104 VEKVVSTY
-112 EEPEVQYEPD
+112 EEPEVQYEPVR
-122 PEPVVKKVSVP
+122 ESVVKKASAP
-133 SQESSRRP
+133 SQESNRRP

-168 EKEREDLE
+168 VKEREDLE

-184 VDAWLEKKGYTLSA
+184 VDAWLEKKGYKLSD
-198 FSEGQTTTPSSSGRA
+198 FSEGQAPTSSSHRA
-213 GNQQEE
+213 ANQQGEQQYEE
-219 QNHSKKEEK
+219 NKKEEK

-236 KNGYEIERQE
+236 KNGYEIERQV
-246 PVVEEKEVVQEIN
+246 PLVEEKEVIKEMS
-259 TPQEVSADEFLHKTI
+259 TPQEVSADELLHKTV
-274 AERTEDAGKEKDVVV
+274 AEQMESAKLEKDVVV
-289 SNENS
+289 LNENN
-294 LQEELVDSQVEHEDT
+294 LQEELVASKVEHEDT
-309 ILAEEMKCNT
+309 ILSEEIKRNT
-319 EIEKQ
+319 EIKQPTIEVEKQ
-324 TSEESVIVKAEEKLE
+324 APEESVIVKAEEKLE
-339 ETIIVEIPEEF
+339 ETIIVEIPEEVSKV
-350 AEIAETE
+350 EVIAETE
-357 EPEVEVTAETEESEE
+357 ELEEVVMETEAPEEVEVIAEAKELEEVEVIAETEELEEVEVITETEESEEVEVITETEESEEVEVIAEAEESEEAEVIAEVEESEEVEVIAEAEELEEVEIIAEAEESEEVEVIAEAKELEEVEVIAETEESEE
-372 VEVTAE
+372 VEVIAE

-393 SEEVEVT
+393 SEEVEV
-400 AETEESEEVE
+400 
-410 VTAETE
+410 
-416 ESEEVEVTAEA
+416 
-427 EESEE
+427 
-432 VEVTAETEEF
+432 
-442 EEVKVIAEAEESEE
+442 IAEAEE
-456 AEVTTETEESEEVEE
+456 T
-471 IAETEESEEVE
+471 
-482 EIAEAE
+482 
-488 ESEEVEVIAEAEE
+488 EVIAETKAPV
-501 SEEVEVTTE
+501 VETFV
-510 TEESEEVE
+510 
-518 VTAETEESEEVEV
+518 AL
-531 TAEAEESEEV
+531 
-541 EVTAETEE
+541 
-549 FEEVKV
+549 
-555 IAEAEES
+555 
-562 EEAEV
+562 
-567 TTETEES
+567 
-574 EEVEEIAE
+574 EEIQQE
-582 TEESEEVE
+582 
-590 EIAEAEES
+590 
-598 EEVEVIAE
+598 
-606 AEESEEV
+606 
-613 EVTTETEESEE
+613 
-624 VEVTAETEESEEV
+624 
-637 EVTAEAE
+637 
-644 ESEEVEVTAETE
+644 
-656 EFEEVKVIA
+656 
-665 EAEESEEVEE
+665 
-675 IAEAEESEV
+675 
-684 EAFVELEE
+684 
-692 TQPEM
+692 
-697 VLDEAIEQ
+697 DEAIEQ

-726 ANVLIAETEENKLVV
+726 ANVLIAETEENRRVV
-741 EEALVAE
+741 EEAQVVEEQRVVEETPVVEEQRVVEETPVVEEQRVVEETPIAE
-748 EQPVVEEAPIAEGKP
+748 EQPVV
-763 VVEEAPVAEEQLVVE
+763 Q
-778 EALVAEEQPV
+778 
-788 VEEAPIAEGKSVV
+788 
-801 EEAPVAEEQ
+801 
-810 LVVEETTIAE
+810 
-820 EKPVVPKEEPKREKK
+820 KEEPKREKK

-856 AARTSVMQPSMGERV
+856 AARANAMQPSANVRV
-871 ENKPVHQ
+871 ENKPVQQEVVEPQ
-878 VEESPVQQVVVE
+878 VEERPVQQVVAE
-890 SRVEE
+890 
-895 QPVKQVVVDPQV
+895 PQV
-907 EEQPMQQ
+907 EERPVQQVVAEPQVEENPMQQ
-914 VVVEPQVEEQPM
+914 VVVEPQVEERPV
-926 QQVVVEPQVKEQP
+926 QQVVA
-939 MQQVVVEPQVEVQP
+939 EPQVE
-953 MQQVVVEPQ
+953 EN
-962 VKEQPMQQV
+962 
-971 VVEPQVKEQP
+971 P
-981 MQQVVVEPQVEEQLG
+981 MQQVVVEPQVEERPV
-996 QQMVVES
+996 QQVVVEP
-1003 QVEEKPMQQVVV
+1003 QVEERPVQQVVEPQVEEQPMQQVVV

-1040 MRNVLQTPPT
+1040 MRNVLHTPPT

-1059 SIPRQAALDNK
+1059 SIPQQSALDNT

-1422 DHVKKQMKPNYLFQQ
+1422 DHVKKQMKPNYLFKQ
-1437 EDLLAKTEQSESED
+1437 EDLLAKTEQAESED
-1451 ELFFDACQFVV
+1451 ELFLDACQFVV

-1495 ISEARGTKP
+1495 ISEGRGTKP

>member
-24 KQIESQ
+24 KQVESQ

-55 RFPLIPDDGF
+55 RFPLVPDNGF
-65 DEDDV
+65 DEEDV
-70 REQPRFEEQHVQ
+70 IETGHFEEQPVRA
-82 SGVYEDQPTQRG
+82 VTYENQPVQRG
-94 IKVERSRRPY
+94 IKVERSRRQY
-104 VEKVVATY
+104 VEKVVSTY
-112 EEPEVQYEPD
+112 EEPEMQYEPER
-122 PEPVVKKVSVP
+122 EPVVKKASAP
-133 SQESSRRP
+133 SQESNRRP

-158 VEKKVEKQEE
+158 VEKKEEKQEE
-168 EKEREDLE
+168 VKEREDLE

-184 VDAWLEKKGYTLSA
+184 VDAWLEKKGYKLSD
-198 FSEGQTTTPSSSGRA
+198 FSEGQAPTSSSHRA
-213 GNQQEE
+213 ANQQGEQQYEE
-219 QNHSKKEEK
+219 NKKEEK

-236 KNGYEIERQE
+236 KNGYEIERQV
-246 PVVEEKEVVQEIN
+246 PLVEEKEVIQEMS
-259 TPQEVSADEFLHKTI
+259 TPQEVSADELLHKTV
-274 AERTEDAGKEKDVVV
+274 AEQMESAKLEKDVVV
-289 SNENS
+289 LNENN
-294 LQEELVDSQVEHEDT
+294 LQEELVASKVEHEDT
-309 ILAEEMKCNT
+309 ILSEEIKRNT
-319 EIEKQ
+319 EIKQPTIEVEKQ
-324 TSEESVIVKAEEKLE
+324 APEESVIVKAEEKLE
-339 ETIIVEIPEEF
+339 ETIIVEIPEEVSKV
-350 AEIAETE
+350 EVIAETE
-357 EPEVEVTAETEESEE
+357 ELEEVVMETEAPEE
-372 VEVTAE
+372 VEVIAEAKELEEVEVIAE

-393 SEEVEVT
+393 T
-400 AETEESEEVE
+400 
-410 VTAETE
+410 
-416 ESEEVEVTAEA
+416 
-427 EESEE
+427 
-432 VEVTAETEEF
+432 
-442 EEVKVIAEAEESEE
+442 
-456 AEVTTETEESEEVEE
+456 
-471 IAETEESEEVE
+471 
-482 EIAEAE
+482 
-488 ESEEVEVIAEAEE
+488 EVIAETKAPV
-501 SEEVEVTTE
+501 VETFV
-510 TEESEEVE
+510 
-518 VTAETEESEEVEV
+518 AL
-531 TAEAEESEEV
+531 
-541 EVTAETEE
+541 
-549 FEEVKV
+549 
-555 IAEAEES
+555 
-562 EEAEV
+562 
-567 TTETEES
+567 
-574 EEVEEIAE
+574 EEIQQE
-582 TEESEEVE
+582 
-590 EIAEAEES
+590 
-598 EEVEVIAE
+598 
-606 AEESEEV
+606 
-613 EVTTETEESEE
+613 
-624 VEVTAETEESEEV
+624 
-637 EVTAEAE
+637 
-644 ESEEVEVTAETE
+644 
-656 EFEEVKVIA
+656 
-665 EAEESEEVEE
+665 
-675 IAEAEESEV
+675 
-684 EAFVELEE
+684 
-692 TQPEM
+692 
-697 VLDEAIEQ
+697 DEAIEQ

-726 ANVLIAETEENKLVV
+726 ANVLIAETEENRRVV
-741 EEALVAE
+741 EEAQVAEEQRVVEEAPVVEEQRVVEETPIAE
-748 EQPVVEEAPIAEGKP
+748 EQPVV
-763 VVEEAPVAEEQLVVE
+763 Q
-778 EALVAEEQPV
+778 
-788 VEEAPIAEGKSVV
+788 
-801 EEAPVAEEQ
+801 
-810 LVVEETTIAE
+810 
-820 EKPVVPKEEPKREKK
+820 KEEPKREKK

-856 AARTSVMQPSMGERV
+856 AARANAMQPSANVRV
-871 ENKPVHQ
+871 ENKPVQQEVAEPQ
-878 VEESPVQQVVVE
+878 VEERPVQQVVAE
-890 SRVEE
+890 
-895 QPVKQVVVDPQV
+895 PQV
-907 EEQPMQQ
+907 EENPMQQ
-914 VVVEPQVEEQPM
+914 VVVEPQVEERP
-926 QQVVVEPQVKEQP
+926 V
-939 MQQVVVEPQVEVQP
+939 
-953 MQQVVVEPQ
+953 
-962 VKEQPMQQV
+962 
-971 VVEPQVKEQP
+971 
-981 MQQVVVEPQVEEQLG
+981 QQVVVEPQVEERPV
-996 QQMVVES
+996 QQVVAEP
-1003 QVEEKPMQQVVV
+1003 QVEERPVQQVVEPQVEERPVQQVAEPQVEEQPMQQVVV

-1040 MRNVLQTPPT
+1040 MRNVLHTPPT

-1059 SIPRQAALDNK
+1059 SIPQQSALDNT

-1422 DHVKKQMKPNYLFQQ
+1422 DHVKKQMKPNYLFKQ
-1437 EDLLAKTEQSESED
+1437 EDLLAKTEQAESED
-1451 ELFFDACQFVV
+1451 ELFLDACQFVV

-1495 ISEARGTKP
+1495 ISEGRGTKP

>member
-55 RFPLIPDDGF
+55 RFPLVPDNGF
-65 DEDDV
+65 DEEDESEV
-70 REQPRFEEQHVQ
+70 NCFEEQPVQ
-82 SGVYEDQPTQRG
+82 GVTYEEPTAQRG

-104 VEKVVATY
+104 VEKVVSTY
-112 EEPEVQYEPD
+112 EEPEVQYEPVR
-122 PEPVVKKVSVP
+122 ESVVKKASAP
-133 SQESSRRP
+133 SQESNRRP

-158 VEKKVEKQEE
+158 VEKKEEKQEE
-168 EKEREDLE
+168 VKEREDLE

-184 VDAWLEKKGYTLSA
+184 VDAWLEKKGYKLSD
-198 FSEGQTTTPSSSGRA
+198 FSEGQAPTSSSHRA
-213 GNQQEE
+213 ANQQGEQQYEE
-219 QNHSKKEEK
+219 NKKEEK

-236 KNGYEIERQE
+236 KNGYEIERQVV
-246 PVVEEKEVVQEIN
+246 PLVEEKEVIQEMS
-259 TPQEVSADEFLHKTI
+259 TPQEVSADELLHKTV
-274 AERTEDAGKEKDVVV
+274 AEQMESAKLEKDVVV
-289 SNENS
+289 LNENN
-294 LQEELVDSQVEHEDT
+294 LQEELVASKVEHEDT
-309 ILAEEMKCNT
+309 ILSEEIKRNT
-319 EIEKQ
+319 EIKQPTIEVEKQ
-324 TSEESVIVKAEEKLE
+324 APEESVIVKAEEKLE
-339 ETIIVEIPEEF
+339 ETIIVEIPEEVSKVEVIVETEELEEVVMETEAPEEVE
-350 AEIAETE
+350 AEGSEEVEVIAETE
-357 EPEVEVTAETEESEE
+357 EVEVIAETEELEEVVMETEAPEEVEAEGSEE
-372 VEVTAE
+372 VEVIAETKEPEEVVMETEEVEVIAEAKELEEVEVITE
-378 TEESEEVEVIAEAEE
+378 TEESEEVEVIAE
-393 SEEVEVT
+393 
-400 AETEESEEVE
+400 
-410 VTAETE
+410 
-416 ESEEVEVTAEA
+416 
-427 EESEE
+427 
-432 VEVTAETEEF
+432 
-442 EEVKVIAEAEESEE
+442 VKEL
-456 AEVTTETEESEEVEE
+456 
-471 IAETEESEEVE
+471 
-482 EIAEAE
+482 
-488 ESEEVEVIAEAEE
+488 EEVEVIAEAEE
-501 SEEVEVTTE
+501 SG
-510 TEESEEVE
+510 
-518 VTAETEESEEVEV
+518 
-531 TAEAEESEEV
+531 EAE
-541 EVTAETEE
+541 
-549 FEEVKV
+549 V
-555 IAEAEES
+555 IAEAEEL
-562 EEAEV
+562 
-567 TTETEES
+567 
-574 EEVEEIAE
+574 
-582 TEESEEVE
+582 
-590 EIAEAEES
+590 

-606 AEESEEV
+606 AEE
-613 EVTTETEESEE
+613 TE
-624 VEVTAETEESEEV
+624 
-637 EVTAEAE
+637 
-644 ESEEVEVTAETE
+644 
-656 EFEEVKVIA
+656 VIA
-665 EAEESEEVEE
+665 ETKAPVVETFVALEE
-675 IAEAEESEV
+675 IQQE
-684 EAFVELEE
+684 
-692 TQPEM
+692 
-697 VLDEAIEQ
+697 DEAIEQ

-726 ANVLIAETEENKLVV
+726 ANVLIAETEENRRVV
-741 EEALVAE
+741 EEAQVAEEQRVVEEAPVVEEQRVVEETPIAE
-748 EQPVVEEAPIAEGKP
+748 EQPVV
-763 VVEEAPVAEEQLVVE
+763 Q
-778 EALVAEEQPV
+778 
-788 VEEAPIAEGKSVV
+788 
-801 EEAPVAEEQ
+801 
-810 LVVEETTIAE
+810 
-820 EKPVVPKEEPKREKK
+820 KEEPKREKK

-856 AARTSVMQPSMGERV
+856 AARANAMQPSANVRV
-871 ENKPVHQ
+871 ENKPVQQEVAEPQ
-878 VEESPVQQVVVE
+878 VEERPVQQVVAE
-890 SRVEE
+890 
-895 QPVKQVVVDPQV
+895 PQV
-907 EEQPMQQ
+907 EERPVQQVVAEPQVEENPMQQ
-914 VVVEPQVEEQPM
+914 VVVEPQVEERP
-926 QQVVVEPQVKEQP
+926 V
-939 MQQVVVEPQVEVQP
+939 
-953 MQQVVVEPQ
+953 
-962 VKEQPMQQV
+962 
-971 VVEPQVKEQP
+971 
-981 MQQVVVEPQVEEQLG
+981 QQVVVEPQVEERPV
-996 QQMVVES
+996 QQVVVEP
-1003 QVEEKPMQQVVV
+1003 QVEERPVQQVAEPQVEERPVQQVVAEPQVEEQPMQQVVV

-1040 MRNVLQTPPT
+1040 MRNVLHTPPT

-1059 SIPRQAALDNK
+1059 SIPKQSALDNT

-1422 DHVKKQMKPNYLFQQ
+1422 DHVKKQMKPNYLFKQ
-1437 EDLLAKTEQSESED
+1437 EDLLAKTEQAESED
-1451 ELFFDACQFVV
+1451 ELFLDACQFVV

-1495 ISEARGTKP
+1495 ISEGRGTKP

>member
-14 EQTAMNKEVP
+14 EQTAMNKEAM

-70 REQPRFEEQHVQ
+70 RELPHFEEQPVQ
-82 SGVYEDQPTQRG
+82 RGIYEEQSTQRG
-94 IKVERSRRPY
+94 IKVERSRRQY
-104 VEKVVATY
+104 VENAVSTY

-122 PEPVVKKVSVP
+122 PEPVVKKVSVSP
-133 SQESSRRP
+133 QESSRRP

-158 VEKKVEKQEE
+158 VEKKEEKQEE

-184 VDAWLEKKGYTLSA
+184 VDAWLEKKGYTLSY
-198 FSEGQTTTPSSSGRA
+198 FSEGKAPTSSSHQDVD
-213 GNQQEE
+213 QQG
-219 QNHSKKEEK
+219 QQSKKEEK

-246 PVVEEKEVVQEIN
+246 PVVEEKEVIQEIN
-259 TPQEVSADEFLHKTI
+259 TPQEVSADELLHKTV
-274 AERTEDAGKEKDVVV
+274 AERMEDAEQEKDVVV
-289 SNENS
+289 LNENI
-294 LQEELVDSQVEHEDT
+294 LQEELVDSKVEHEDT
-309 ILAEEMKCNT
+309 ILSEEIKRNT
-319 EIEKQ
+319 EIEQPIMEVEKQ
-324 TSEESVIVKAEEKLE
+324 APEESVIVKAEEKLE

-350 AEIAETE
+350 GEVAE
-357 EPEVEVTAETEESEE
+357 VM
-372 VEVTAE
+372 
-378 TEESEEVEVIAEAEE
+378 AEAEE
-393 SEEVEVT
+393 T
-400 AETEESEEVE
+400 
-410 VTAETE
+410 
-416 ESEEVEVTAEA
+416 
-427 EESEE
+427 
-432 VEVTAETEEF
+432 
-442 EEVKVIAEAEESEE
+442 EE
-456 AEVTTETEESEEVEE
+456 AEVV
-471 IAETEESEEVE
+471 V
-482 EIAEAE
+482 EAE
-488 ESEEVEVIAEAEE
+488 E
-501 SEEVEVTTE
+501 T
-510 TEESEEVE
+510 
-518 VTAETEESEEVEV
+518 
-531 TAEAEESEEV
+531 
-541 EVTAETEE
+541 
-549 FEEVKV
+549 
-555 IAEAEES
+555 

-567 TTETEES
+567 MEEAEETEE
-574 EEVEEIAE
+574 AE
-582 TEESEEVE
+582 G
-590 EIAEAEES
+590 
-598 EEVEVIAE
+598 
-606 AEESEEV
+606 
-613 EVTTETEESEE
+613 
-624 VEVTAETEESEEV
+624 
-637 EVTAEAE
+637 
-644 ESEEVEVTAETE
+644 
-656 EFEEVKVIA
+656 
-665 EAEESEEVEE
+665 
-675 IAEAEESEV
+675 SEV
-684 EAFVELEE
+684 EAIVELEE
-692 TQPEM
+692 TQQEM

-705 KSEFIHVAEADEQTK
+705 KNEFIHVAEADEQTK
-720 KDVQSF
+720 EDVQSF
-726 ANVLIAETEENKLVV
+726 ANVLIAETEENKLFV
-741 EEALVAE
+741 EEGPVAE
-748 EQPVVEEAPIAEGKP
+748 EQPVVEEG
-763 VVEEAPVAEEQLVVE
+763 PVAEEQ
-778 EALVAEEQPV
+778 
-788 VEEAPIAEGKSVV
+788 PIV
-801 EEAPVAEEQ
+801 Q
-810 LVVEETTIAE
+810 
-820 EKPVVPKEEPKREKK
+820 KEEPKREKK

-856 AARTSVMQPSMGERV
+856 AARTSAMQSSMSERV

-878 VEESPVQQVVVE
+878 LEEQPVQQMVVEPRVEEQPAQQMVVEPQVEEKPMQQVVVE
-890 SRVEE
+890 
-895 QPVKQVVVDPQV
+895 PQV
-907 EEQPMQQ
+907 EEKPIQQVVVEPQVEEKPMQQ
-914 VVVEPQVEEQPM
+914 VVVEPQVEEQP
-926 QQVVVEPQVKEQP
+926 V
-939 MQQVVVEPQVEVQP
+939 
-953 MQQVVVEPQ
+953 
-962 VKEQPMQQV
+962 
-971 VVEPQVKEQP
+971 
-981 MQQVVVEPQVEEQLG
+981 

-1003 QVEEKPMQQVVV
+1003 RVEERPVQQMVAG
-1015 EQVQKPISSTEVQE
+1015 QVQKPSSSTEPQE

-1059 SIPRQAALDNK
+1059 SIPQQSALDNT

-1230 LMLIDPKM
+1230 LILIDPKM

-1422 DHVKKQMKPNYLFQQ
+1422 DHVKKQMKPNYLFKQ
-1437 EDLLAKTEQSESED
+1437 EDLLAKSEQSESED
-1451 ELFFDACQFVV
+1451 ELFLDACQFVV

-1495 ISEARGTKP
+1495 ISEGRGTKP

-1517 QETNV
+1517 QETNI

>member
-55 RFPLIPDDGF
+55 RFPLVPDNGF
-65 DEDDV
+65 DEEDESEV
-70 REQPRFEEQHVQ
+70 NRFEEQPVQ
-82 SGVYEDQPTQRG
+82 GVTYEEPTAQRG

-104 VEKVVATY
+104 VEKVVSTY
-112 EEPEVQYEPD
+112 EEPEVQYEPVR
-122 PEPVVKKVSVP
+122 ESVVKKASVP
-133 SQESSRRP
+133 SQESNRRP

-158 VEKKVEKQEE
+158 VEKKEEKQEE
-168 EKEREDLE
+168 VKEREDLE

-184 VDAWLEKKGYTLSA
+184 VDAWLEKKGYTLSD
-198 FSEGQTTTPSSSGRA
+198 FSEGQAPTSSSHRA
-213 GNQQEE
+213 ANQQGEQQYEE
-219 QNHSKKEEK
+219 NKKEEK

-236 KNGYEIERQE
+236 KNGYEIERQV
-246 PVVEEKEVVQEIN
+246 PLVEEKEVIQEMS
-259 TPQEVSADEFLHKTI
+259 TPQEVSADELLHKTV
-274 AERTEDAGKEKDVVV
+274 AEQMESAKLEKDVVV
-289 SNENS
+289 LNENN
-294 LQEELVDSQVEHEDT
+294 LQEELVASKVEHEDT
-309 ILAEEMKCNT
+309 ILSEEIKRNT
-319 EIEKQ
+319 EIKQPTIEVEKQ
-324 TSEESVIVKAEEKLE
+324 APEESVIVKAEEKLE
-339 ETIIVEIPEEF
+339 ETIIVEIPEE
-350 AEIAETE
+350 
-357 EPEVEVTAETEESEE
+357 VSK
-372 VEVTAE
+372 
-378 TEESEEVEVIAEAEE
+378 VEVI
-393 SEEVEVT
+393 
-400 AETEESEEVE
+400 
-410 VTAETE
+410 
-416 ESEEVEVTAEA
+416 
-427 EESEE
+427 
-432 VEVTAETEEF
+432 AETEEF
-442 EEVKVIAEAEESEE
+442 EEVVMETETPEEVEVITETEESEE
-456 AEVTTETEESEEVEE
+456 AEV
-471 IAETEESEEVE
+471 
-482 EIAEAE
+482 IAEAE

-501 SEEVEVTTE
+501 SEEVEVI
-510 TEESEEVE
+510 
-518 VTAETEESEEVEV
+518 
-531 TAEAEESEEV
+531 AEAEESEEV
-541 EVTAETEE
+541 EV
-549 FEEVKV
+549 
-555 IAEAEES
+555 I
-562 EEAEV
+562 
-567 TTETEES
+567 TETEEL
-574 EEVEEIAE
+574 EEVEVIAE
-582 TEESEEVE
+582 TEELEEVE
-590 EIAEAEES
+590 VIAEAEES

-606 AEESEEV
+606 AEESEEA
-613 EVTTETEESEE
+613 EVIAEVEESEE
-624 VEVTAETEESEEV
+624 VE
-637 EVTAEAE
+637 
-644 ESEEVEVTAETE
+644 
-656 EFEEVKVIA
+656 VIA
-665 EAEESEEVEE
+665 EAEESEEAEVIAEINAPVVETFVALEE
-675 IAEAEESEV
+675 IQQE
-684 EAFVELEE
+684 
-692 TQPEM
+692 
-697 VLDEAIEQ
+697 DEAIEQ

-726 ANVLIAETEENKLVV
+726 ADVLIAE
-741 EEALVAE
+741 
-748 EQPVVEEAPIAEGKP
+748 EQP
-763 VVEEAPVAEEQLVVE
+763 VVEEAPVAEEQQVVE
-778 EALVAEEQPV
+778 EAPVVEEQSVVEEAPVVEEQPVAEETPVAEEQPV
-788 VEEAPIAEGKSVV
+788 V
-801 EEAPVAEEQ
+801 Q
-810 LVVEETTIAE
+810 
-820 EKPVVPKEEPKREKK
+820 KEEPKREKK

-856 AARTSVMQPSMGERV
+856 AARANAMQPSANVRV
-871 ENKPVHQ
+871 ENKPVQQEVAEPQ
-878 VEESPVQQVVVE
+878 VEERPVQQVVA
-890 SRVEE
+890 
-895 QPVKQVVVDPQV
+895 KPQV

-914 VVVEPQVEEQPM
+914 VVAEPQVEERPVQQEVAEPQVEEQPM
-926 QQVVVEPQVKEQP
+926 QQVVA
-939 MQQVVVEPQVEVQP
+939 
-953 MQQVVVEPQ
+953 
-962 VKEQPMQQV
+962 
-971 VVEPQVKEQP
+971 
-981 MQQVVVEPQVEEQLG
+981 EPQVEERPV
-996 QQMVVES
+996 QQVVAEP
-1003 QVEEKPMQQVVV
+1003 QVEEHPVQQVVADPQVEEQPIQQVVV

-1040 MRNVLQTPPT
+1040 MRNVLHTPPT

-1059 SIPRQAALDNK
+1059 SIPQQSALDNT

-1422 DHVKKQMKPNYLFQQ
+1422 DHVKKQMKPNYLFKQ
-1437 EDLLAKTEQSESED
+1437 EDLLAKTEQAESED
-1451 ELFFDACQFVV
+1451 ELFFEACQFVV

-1482 AARLIEEMESQGI
+1482 AARLIEEMQSQGI

>member
-1 MLDWM
+1 
-6 KKLFNKEE
+6 
-14 EQTAMNKEVP
+14 T
-24 KQIESQ
+24 
-30 PKIPRVNHY
+30 
-39 TEAREAQMASR
+39 
-50 NAGKC
+50 
-55 RFPLIPDDGF
+55 
-65 DEDDV
+65 
-70 REQPRFEEQHVQ
+70 
-82 SGVYEDQPTQRG
+82 
-94 IKVERSRRPY
+94 
-104 VEKVVATY
+104 
-112 EEPEVQYEPD
+112 
-122 PEPVVKKVSVP
+122 
-133 SQESSRRP
+133 
-141 FRPTEMI
+141 
-148 SPIYGYNRPS
+148 
-158 VEKKVEKQEE
+158 
-168 EKEREDLE
+168 
-176 ISVEGKSV
+176 
-184 VDAWLEKKGYTLSA
+184 
-198 FSEGQTTTPSSSGRA
+198 
-213 GNQQEE
+213 
-219 QNHSKKEEK
+219 
-228 SVVDQWLE
+228 
-236 KNGYEIERQE
+236 
-246 PVVEEKEVVQEIN
+246 
-259 TPQEVSADEFLHKTI
+259 
-274 AERTEDAGKEKDVVV
+274 
-289 SNENS
+289 
-294 LQEELVDSQVEHEDT
+294 EEL
-309 ILAEEMKCNT
+309 
-319 EIEKQ
+319 
-324 TSEESVIVKAEEKLE
+324 
-339 ETIIVEIPEEF
+339 
-350 AEIAETE
+350 
-357 EPEVEVTAETEESEE
+357 
-372 VEVTAE
+372 
-378 TEESEEVEVIAEAEE
+378 EEVEVIAETEE
-393 SEEVEVT
+393 LEEVEV
-400 AETEESEEVE
+400 
-410 VTAETE
+410 
-416 ESEEVEVTAEA
+416 
-427 EESEE
+427 
-432 VEVTAETEEF
+432 
-442 EEVKVIAEAEESEE
+442 
-456 AEVTTETEESEEVEE
+456 
-471 IAETEESEEVE
+471 
-482 EIAEAE
+482 IAEAE

-501 SEEVEVTTE
+501 SEE
-510 TEESEEVE
+510 
-518 VTAETEESEEVEV
+518 A
-531 TAEAEESEEV
+531 
-541 EVTAETEE
+541 
-549 FEEVKV
+549 
-555 IAEAEES
+555 
-562 EEAEV
+562 
-567 TTETEES
+567 
-574 EEVEEIAE
+574 
-582 TEESEEVE
+582 
-590 EIAEAEES
+590 
-598 EEVEVIAE
+598 EVIAE
-606 AEESEEV
+606 INAPVV
-613 EVTTETEESEE
+613 ETFV
-624 VEVTAETEESEEV
+624 AL
-637 EVTAEAE
+637 
-644 ESEEVEVTAETE
+644 
-656 EFEEVKVIA
+656 
-665 EAEESEEVEE
+665 EE
-675 IAEAEESEV
+675 IQQE
-684 EAFVELEE
+684 
-692 TQPEM
+692 
-697 VLDEAIEQ
+697 DEAIEQ
-705 KSEFIHVAEADEQTK
+705 KSEFIYVAEADEQTK

-726 ANVLIAETEENKLVV
+726 ADVLIAE
-741 EEALVAE
+741 
-748 EQPVVEEAPIAEGKP
+748 EQP
-763 VVEEAPVAEEQLVVE
+763 VVEEAPVAEEQQVVE
-778 EALVAEEQPV
+778 EAPVVEEQSVVEEAPVVEEQPVAEETPVAEEQPV
-788 VEEAPIAEGKSVV
+788 V
-801 EEAPVAEEQ
+801 Q
-810 LVVEETTIAE
+810 
-820 EKPVVPKEEPKREKK
+820 KEEPKREKK

-856 AARTSVMQPSMGERV
+856 AARANAMQPSANVRV
-871 ENKPVHQ
+871 ENKPVQQEVAEPQ
-878 VEESPVQQVVVE
+878 VEERPVQQVVAKPQ
-890 SRVEE
+890 VEE
-895 QPVKQVVVDPQV
+895 HPVQQVVAKPQV
-907 EEQPMQQ
+907 EEQTMQQVVAEPQVEERPVQQEVAEPQVEEHPMQQ
-914 VVVEPQVEEQPM
+914 VVAEPQVEERPVQQVVAEPQVEEHPVQQVVAEPQVEEQPI
-926 QQVVVEPQVKEQP
+926 
-939 MQQVVVEPQVEVQP
+939 
-953 MQQVVVEPQ
+953 
-962 VKEQPMQQV
+962 
-971 VVEPQVKEQP
+971 
-981 MQQVVVEPQVEEQLG
+981 
-996 QQMVVES
+996 
-1003 QVEEKPMQQVVV
+1003 QQVVV

-1040 MRNVLQTPPT
+1040 MRNVLHTPPT

-1059 SIPRQAALDNK
+1059 SIPQQSALDNT

-1243 YNSVPHLVAPVIT
+1243 YNAVPHLVAPVIT

-1422 DHVKKQMKPNYLFQQ
+1422 DHVKKQMKPNYLFKQ
-1437 EDLLAKTEQSESED
+1437 EDLLAKTEQAESED
-1451 ELFFDACQFVV
+1451 ELFFEACQFVV

-1482 AARLIEEMESQGI
+1482 AARLIEEMQSQGI

>member
-55 RFPLIPDDGF
+55 RFPLVPDNGF
-65 DEDDV
+65 DEEDESEV
-70 REQPRFEEQHVQ
+70 NRFEEQPVQ
-82 SGVYEDQPTQRG
+82 GVTYEEPTAQRG

-104 VEKVVATY
+104 VEKVVSTY
-112 EEPEVQYEPD
+112 EEPEVQYEPVR
-122 PEPVVKKVSVP
+122 ESVVKKASAP
-133 SQESSRRP
+133 SQESNRRP

-158 VEKKVEKQEE
+158 VEKKEEKQEE
-168 EKEREDLE
+168 VKEREDLE

-184 VDAWLEKKGYTLSA
+184 VDAWLEKKGYTLSD
-198 FSEGQTTTPSSSGRA
+198 FSEGQATSSASGEVVE
-213 GNQQEE
+213 QQG
-219 QNHSKKEEK
+219 QQSKKEEK

-236 KNGYEIERQE
+236 KNGYEIERQV
-246 PVVEEKEVVQEIN
+246 PLVEEKEVIQEMS
-259 TPQEVSADEFLHKTI
+259 TPQEVPADELLHKTV
-274 AERTEDAGKEKDVVV
+274 AEQMESAKLEKDVVV
-289 SNENS
+289 LNENN
-294 LQEELVDSQVEHEDT
+294 LQEELVASKVEHEDT
-309 ILAEEMKCNT
+309 ILSEEIKRNT
-319 EIEKQ
+319 EIKQPTIEVEKQ
-324 TSEESVIVKAEEKLE
+324 ALEESVIVKAEEKLE
-339 ETIIVEIPEEF
+339 ETIIVEIPEEVSQV
-350 AEIAETE
+350 EVIAETE
-357 EPEVEVTAETEESEE
+357 ELEEVVMETEAPEEVEVIAEAEESEEAEVIAETEESEE
-372 VEVTAE
+372 VEVIAEAEESEEAEVIAE

-393 SEEVEVT
+393 SEEVEV
-400 AETEESEEVE
+400 
-410 VTAETE
+410 
-416 ESEEVEVTAEA
+416 
-427 EESEE
+427 
-432 VEVTAETEEF
+432 
-442 EEVKVIAEAEESEE
+442 IAEAEESEE
-456 AEVTTETEESEEVEE
+456 AEV
-471 IAETEESEEVE
+471 IAETEESEEAEV
-482 EIAEAE
+482 IAEAEESEEVEVIAETEESKEVEVIAETEELEEVEVIAETE

-501 SEEVEVTTE
+501 SEEVEVIAE
-510 TEESEEVE
+510 VEESEEAE
-518 VTAETEESEEVEV
+518 VIAETEESEEVEV
-531 TAEAEESEEV
+531 
-541 EVTAETEE
+541 
-549 FEEVKV
+549 
-555 IAEAEES
+555 IAEINAPVVETFVALEDIQQ
-562 EEAEV
+562 EA
-567 TTETEES
+567 
-574 EEVEEIAE
+574 
-582 TEESEEVE
+582 
-590 EIAEAEES
+590 
-598 EEVEVIAE
+598 
-606 AEESEEV
+606 
-613 EVTTETEESEE
+613 
-624 VEVTAETEESEEV
+624 
-637 EVTAEAE
+637 
-644 ESEEVEVTAETE
+644 
-656 EFEEVKVIA
+656 
-665 EAEESEEVEE
+665 
-675 IAEAEESEV
+675 
-684 EAFVELEE
+684 
-692 TQPEM
+692 
-697 VLDEAIEQ
+697 EAIEQ

-726 ANVLIAETEENKLVV
+726 ADVLI
-741 EEALVAE
+741 AE
-748 EQPVVEEAPIAEGKP
+748 EQPVVEEAPI
-763 VVEEAPVAEEQLVVE
+763 VEEQ
-778 EALVAEEQPV
+778 
-788 VEEAPIAEGKSVV
+788 SVV

-810 LVVEETTIAE
+810 RVVEEAPVVEEQSVVEEAPVVEEQSVVEEAPVVEEQRVVEEAPVAE
-820 EKPVVPKEEPKREKK
+820 EQRVVEEAPVVEEQRVVEEAPVVEEQPVAEETPVAEEQPVVQKEEPKREKK

-856 AARTSVMQPSMGERV
+856 AARANAMQPSANVRV
-871 ENKPVHQ
+871 ENKPVQQEVAEPQ
-878 VEESPVQQVVVE
+878 VEEHPVQQVAAEPQVEERPVQQVVVE
-890 SRVEE
+890 S
-895 QPVKQVVVDPQV
+895 QV
-907 EEQPMQQ
+907 EEHPMQQ
-914 VVVEPQVEEQPM
+914 VVAEPQVEEQPI
-926 QQVVVEPQVKEQP
+926 QQI
-939 MQQVVVEPQVEVQP
+939 
-953 MQQVVVEPQ
+953 
-962 VKEQPMQQV
+962 
-971 VVEPQVKEQP
+971 
-981 MQQVVVEPQVEEQLG
+981 
-996 QQMVVES
+996 
-1003 QVEEKPMQQVVV
+1003 VV

-1040 MRNVLQTPPT
+1040 MRNVLHTPPT

-1059 SIPRQAALDNK
+1059 SIPQQSALDNT

-1422 DHVKKQMKPNYLFQQ
+1422 DHVKKQMKPNYLFKQ
-1437 EDLLAKTEQSESED
+1437 EDLLAKTEQAESED
-1451 ELFFDACQFVV
+1451 ELFFEACQFVV

-1482 AARLIEEMESQGI
+1482 AARLIEEMQSQGI

>member
-55 RFPLIPDDGF
+55 RFPLVPDNGF
-65 DEDDV
+65 DEEDESEV
-70 REQPRFEEQHVQ
+70 NRFEEQPVQ
-82 SGVYEDQPTQRG
+82 GVTYEEPTAQRG

-104 VEKVVATY
+104 VEKVVSTY
-112 EEPEVQYEPD
+112 EEPEVQYEPVR
-122 PEPVVKKVSVP
+122 ESVVKKASVP
-133 SQESSRRP
+133 SQESNRRP

-158 VEKKVEKQEE
+158 VEKKKEKQEE
-168 EKEREDLE
+168 VKEREDLE

-184 VDAWLEKKGYTLSA
+184 VDAWLEKKGYTLSD
-198 FSEGQTTTPSSSGRA
+198 FSEGQAPTPSSHRA
-213 GNQQEE
+213 ANQHGEQQYEE
-219 QNHSKKEEK
+219 NKKEEK

-236 KNGYEIERQE
+236 KNGYEIERQV
-246 PVVEEKEVVQEIN
+246 PLVEEKEVIQEMS
-259 TPQEVSADEFLHKTI
+259 TPQEVSADELLHKTV
-274 AERTEDAGKEKDVVV
+274 AEQMESAKLEKDVVV
-289 SNENS
+289 LNENN
-294 LQEELVDSQVEHEDT
+294 LQEELVASKVEHEDT
-309 ILAEEMKCNT
+309 ILSEEIKRNT
-319 EIEKQ
+319 EIKQPTIEVEKQ
-324 TSEESVIVKAEEKLE
+324 APEESVIVKAEEKLE
-339 ETIIVEIPEEF
+339 ETIIVEIPEEVSKV
-350 AEIAETE
+350 EVIAETE
-357 EPEVEVTAETEESEE
+357 EFEEVVMETEAPEEVEVIAETEESEE
-372 VEVTAE
+372 AEVVMETEAPEEVEVIAEAEELEEVEVIAEAEELEEVEVIAEAEELEEVEVIAEAEETEEVEVIAE
-378 TEESEEVEVIAEAEE
+378 TEETEEVEVIAEAEE
-393 SEEVEVT
+393 SEE
-400 AETEESEEVE
+400 
-410 VTAETE
+410 
-416 ESEEVEVTAEA
+416 
-427 EESEE
+427 
-432 VEVTAETEEF
+432 
-442 EEVKVIAEAEESEE
+442 
-456 AEVTTETEESEEVEE
+456 AEVIT
-471 IAETEESEEVE
+471 
-482 EIAEAE
+482 EAE
-488 ESEEVEVIAEAEE
+488 ESEEVEVIAEINAPV
-501 SEEVEVTTE
+501 VET
-510 TEESEEVE
+510 
-518 VTAETEESEEVEV
+518 
-531 TAEAEESEEV
+531 
-541 EVTAETEE
+541 
-549 FEEVKV
+549 
-555 IAEAEES
+555 
-562 EEAEV
+562 
-567 TTETEES
+567 
-574 EEVEEIAE
+574 
-582 TEESEEVE
+582 
-590 EIAEAEES
+590 
-598 EEVEVIAE
+598 
-606 AEESEEV
+606 
-613 EVTTETEESEE
+613 
-624 VEVTAETEESEEV
+624 
-637 EVTAEAE
+637 
-644 ESEEVEVTAETE
+644 
-656 EFEEVKVIA
+656 
-665 EAEESEEVEE
+665 
-675 IAEAEESEV
+675 
-684 EAFVELEE
+684 FVALEDIQQE
-692 TQPEM
+692 
-697 VLDEAIEQ
+697 DEAIEQ
-705 KSEFIHVAEADEQTK
+705 KNEFIHVAEADEQTK

-726 ANVLIAETEENKLVV
+726 ADVLI
-741 EEALVAE
+741 AE
-748 EQPVVEEAPIAEGKP
+748 EQPVAEEARI
-763 VVEEAPVAEEQLVVE
+763 AEEQPTAEETPVV
-778 EALVAEEQPV
+778 EEQPV
-788 VEEAPIAEGKSVV
+788 V
-801 EEAPVAEEQ
+801 Q
-810 LVVEETTIAE
+810 
-820 EKPVVPKEEPKREKK
+820 KEEPKREKK

-856 AARTSVMQPSMGERV
+856 AARANAMQPSANVRV
-871 ENKPVHQ
+871 ENKPV
-878 VEESPVQQVVVE
+878 QQEVA
-890 SRVEE
+890 
-895 QPVKQVVVDPQV
+895 
-907 EEQPMQQ
+907 
-914 VVVEPQVEEQPM
+914 EPQVEEQPV
-926 QQVVVEPQVKEQP
+926 QQVVAEPQMEERPV
-939 MQQVVVEPQVEVQP
+939 QQEVA
-953 MQQVVVEPQ
+953 
-962 VKEQPMQQV
+962 
-971 VVEPQVKEQP
+971 
-981 MQQVVVEPQVEEQLG
+981 EPQVEEQPV
-996 QQMVVES
+996 QQVVAEP
-1003 QVEEKPMQQVVV
+1003 QMEEQSIQQVVV

-1040 MRNVLQTPPT
+1040 MRNVLHTPPT

-1059 SIPRQAALDNK
+1059 SIPQQSALDNT

-1422 DHVKKQMKPNYLFQQ
+1422 DHVKKQMKPNYLFKQ
-1437 EDLLAKTEQSESED
+1437 EDLLAKTEQAESED
-1451 ELFFDACQFVV
+1451 ELFLDACQFVV

-1495 ISEARGTKP
+1495 ISEGRGTKP

>member
-1 MLDWM
+1 
-6 KKLFNKEE
+6 
-14 EQTAMNKEVP
+14 EV
-24 KQIESQ
+24 
-30 PKIPRVNHY
+30 
-39 TEAREAQMASR
+39 
-50 NAGKC
+50 
-55 RFPLIPDDGF
+55 
-65 DEDDV
+65 
-70 REQPRFEEQHVQ
+70 
-82 SGVYEDQPTQRG
+82 
-94 IKVERSRRPY
+94 
-104 VEKVVATY
+104 
-112 EEPEVQYEPD
+112 
-122 PEPVVKKVSVP
+122 
-133 SQESSRRP
+133 
-141 FRPTEMI
+141 
-148 SPIYGYNRPS
+148 
-158 VEKKVEKQEE
+158 
-168 EKEREDLE
+168 
-176 ISVEGKSV
+176 
-184 VDAWLEKKGYTLSA
+184 
-198 FSEGQTTTPSSSGRA
+198 
-213 GNQQEE
+213 
-219 QNHSKKEEK
+219 
-228 SVVDQWLE
+228 
-236 KNGYEIERQE
+236 
-246 PVVEEKEVVQEIN
+246 
-259 TPQEVSADEFLHKTI
+259 
-274 AERTEDAGKEKDVVV
+274 
-289 SNENS
+289 
-294 LQEELVDSQVEHEDT
+294 
-309 ILAEEMKCNT
+309 
-319 EIEKQ
+319 
-324 TSEESVIVKAEEKLE
+324 
-339 ETIIVEIPEEF
+339 
-350 AEIAETE
+350 
-357 EPEVEVTAETEESEE
+357 
-372 VEVTAE
+372 
-378 TEESEEVEVIAEAEE
+378 
-393 SEEVEVT
+393 
-400 AETEESEEVE
+400 
-410 VTAETE
+410 
-416 ESEEVEVTAEA
+416 
-427 EESEE
+427 
-432 VEVTAETEEF
+432 
-442 EEVKVIAEAEESEE
+442 
-456 AEVTTETEESEEVEE
+456 
-471 IAETEESEEVE
+471 
-482 EIAEAE
+482 IAEAE

-501 SEEVEVTTE
+501 SEEVEVEVEVEVITE
-510 TEESEEVE
+510 TEEQ
-518 VTAETEESEEVEV
+518 
-531 TAEAEESEEV
+531 
-541 EVTAETEE
+541 
-549 FEEVKV
+549 
-555 IAEAEES
+555 
-562 EEAEV
+562 
-567 TTETEES
+567 
-574 EEVEEIAE
+574 
-582 TEESEEVE
+582 
-590 EIAEAEES
+590 

-606 AEESEEV
+606 TEEQEEV
-613 EVTTETEESEE
+613 EVIAETEEQEE
-624 VEVTAETEESEEV
+624 VEVIAETKAPVV
-637 EVTAEAE
+637 ETFVAL
-644 ESEEVEVTAETE
+644 
-656 EFEEVKVIA
+656 
-665 EAEESEEVEE
+665 EE
-675 IAEAEESEV
+675 IQQEDEV
-684 EAFVELEE
+684 
-692 TQPEM
+692 
-697 VLDEAIEQ
+697 IEQ
-705 KSEFIHVAEADEQTK
+705 NSEFIHVAEADEQTK
-720 KDVQSF
+720 NDVQSF
-726 ANVLIAETEENKLVV
+726 ANVLIAETEENKRVV
-741 EEALVAE
+741 EEAPVVEEQSVEEEVPVAE
-748 EQPVVEEAPIAEGKP
+748 EQPVVK
-763 VVEEAPVAEEQLVVE
+763 
-778 EALVAEEQPV
+778 
-788 VEEAPIAEGKSVV
+788 
-801 EEAPVAEEQ
+801 
-810 LVVEETTIAE
+810 
-820 EKPVVPKEEPKREKK
+820 KEEPKREKK

-856 AARTSVMQPSMGERV
+856 AARANAMQPSANVRV
-871 ENKPVHQ
+871 ENKPV
-878 VEESPVQQVVVE
+878 QQEVA
-890 SRVEE
+890 
-895 QPVKQVVVDPQV
+895 
-907 EEQPMQQ
+907 
-914 VVVEPQVEEQPM
+914 EPQVEEQPM
-926 QQVVVEPQVKEQP
+926 QQVVVESQVEESPVQQVVAEPQVEEQPMQQVVAEPQVEESPVQQVVAKTQVEEQPMQQVVAEPQVEEQSMQQVVVESQVEESPVQQVVAEPQVEEQPMQQVVAEPQVEEQP
-939 MQQVVVEPQVEVQP
+939 MQQVVVESQVEESPVQQVVAEPQVEEQP
-953 MQQVVVEPQ
+953 MQQVVAEPQ
-962 VKEQPMQQV
+962 VEEQPMQQV
-971 VVEPQVKEQP
+971 VVESQVEESP
-981 MQQVVVEPQVEEQLG
+981 VQQVVAEPQVEEQ
-996 QQMVVES
+996 
-1003 QVEEKPMQQVVV
+1003 PMQQVVV
-1015 EQVQKPISSTEVQE
+1015 EQVQKSISSTEPKE

-1040 MRNVLQTPPT
+1040 MRNVLHTPPT

-1059 SIPRQAALDNK
+1059 SIPQQTALDNT

-1405 VRVQG
+1405 VRIQG

-1422 DHVKKQMKPNYLFQQ
+1422 DHVRKQMKPNYLFKQ
-1437 EDLLAKTEQSESED
+1437 EDLLAKTEQAESED

-1495 ISEARGTKP
+1495 ISEGRGTKP

>member
-24 KQIESQ
+24 KQMESQ

-55 RFPLIPDDGF
+55 RFPLVPDNGF
-65 DEDDV
+65 DEEDV
-70 REQPRFEEQHVQ
+70 IEAGHFEEQPVQ
-82 SGVYEDQPTQRG
+82 AVTYEDQPIQRG

-104 VEKVVATY
+104 VEKVVSTY
-112 EEPEVQYEPD
+112 EEPEVQYEP
-122 PEPVVKKVSVP
+122 ERESVIKKASAPV
-133 SQESSRRP
+133 QESNRRP

-158 VEKKVEKQEE
+158 VEKKEEKQEE
-168 EKEREDLE
+168 VKEREDLE
-176 ISVEGKSV
+176 ISVEGKAV
-184 VDAWLEKKGYTLSA
+184 VDAWLEKKGYTLSD
-198 FSEGQTTTPSSSGRA
+198 FSEGQATSSSPSHESVG
-213 GNQQEE
+213 QQD
-219 QNHSKKEEK
+219 KKKEK

-246 PVVEEKEVVQEIN
+246 PLVEEKEVIQEMS
-259 TPQEVSADEFLHKTI
+259 TPQEVSADELLHKTV
-274 AERTEDAGKEKDVVV
+274 AEQMESAKLEKDVVV
-289 SNENS
+289 LNENN
-294 LQEELVDSQVEHEDT
+294 LQEEVVASKVEHEDT
-309 ILAEEMKCNT
+309 ILSEEIKRNT
-319 EIEKQ
+319 EIEQPTIEVEKQ
-324 TSEESVIVKAEEKLE
+324 TSQESVIVKAEEKLE
-339 ETIIVEIPEEF
+339 ETIIVEIPEEL
-350 AEIAETE
+350 
-357 EPEVEVTAETEESEE
+357 EE
-372 VEVTAE
+372 VEVITETEELEEVEVIAE

-393 SEEVEVT
+393 LEEVEVIAET
-400 AETEESEEVE
+400 EETEEVEVIAETEETEEVEVIAETEESEEVE
-410 VTAETE
+410 V
-416 ESEEVEVTAEA
+416 
-427 EESEE
+427 
-432 VEVTAETEEF
+432 
-442 EEVKVIAEAEESEE
+442 IAEAEEL
-456 AEVTTETEESEEVEE
+456 EEVEV
-471 IAETEESEEVE
+471 IAET
-482 EIAEAE
+482 
-488 ESEEVEVIAEAEE
+488 EEVEVIAEAEE
-501 SEEVEVTTE
+501 SEEVEVITE
-510 TEESEEVE
+510 TEELEEVE
-518 VTAETEESEEVEV
+518 VIAETEEVE
-531 TAEAEESEEV
+531 
-541 EVTAETEE
+541 
-549 FEEVKV
+549 V
-555 IAEAEES
+555 IAEAEEL
-562 EEAEV
+562 
-567 TTETEES
+567 
-574 EEVEEIAE
+574 
-582 TEESEEVE
+582 
-590 EIAEAEES
+590 

-613 EVTTETEESEE
+613 EVIAETEELEE
-624 VEVTAETEESEEV
+624 VEVIAETKAPVV
-637 EVTAEAE
+637 ETFVAL
-644 ESEEVEVTAETE
+644 
-656 EFEEVKVIA
+656 
-665 EAEESEEVEE
+665 EE
-675 IAEAEESEV
+675 IQQEDEV
-684 EAFVELEE
+684 
-692 TQPEM
+692 
-697 VLDEAIEQ
+697 IEQ
-705 KSEFIHVAEADEQTK
+705 NSEFIHVAEADEQTK
-720 KDVQSF
+720 NDVQSF
-726 ANVLIAETEENKLVV
+726 ANVLIAETEENKR
-741 EEALVAE
+741 
-748 EQPVVEEAPIAEGKP
+748 
-763 VVEEAPVAEEQLVVE
+763 VVEEAPVAEEQ
-778 EALVAEEQPV
+778 
-788 VEEAPIAEGKSVV
+788 SVV
-801 EEAPVAEEQ
+801 EEAPVVEEQ
-810 LVVEETTIAE
+810 
-820 EKPVVPKEEPKREKK
+820 PVVQKEEPKREKK

-856 AARTSVMQPSMGERV
+856 AARANAMPPSVNVRV
-871 ENKPVHQ
+871 ENKPVQQEVAEPQVKEQPMQQEVVESQ
-878 VEESPVQQVVVE
+878 VEEQPMQQVVAEPQVKEQPMQQVVVE
-890 SRVEE
+890 SQVEE
-895 QPVKQVVVDPQV
+895 QPMQQVVVESQVEEQPMQQVIVEPQVEEQSMQQVVVEPQVEEQPMQQVVVESQVEEQPMQQVVVESQV

-926 QQVVVEPQVKEQP
+926 QQVVVE
-939 MQQVVVEPQVEVQP
+939 
-953 MQQVVVEPQ
+953 
-962 VKEQPMQQV
+962 
-971 VVEPQVKEQP
+971 
-981 MQQVVVEPQVEEQLG
+981 
-996 QQMVVES
+996 
-1003 QVEEKPMQQVVV
+1003 
-1015 EQVQKPISSTEVQE
+1015 QVQKPISSTEPKE

-1040 MRNVLQTPPT
+1040 MRNVLHTPPT

-1059 SIPRQAALDNK
+1059 SIPQQSTLDNT
-1070 EWLEEQKE
+1070 EWLDEQKE

-1264 LKWAVEEM
+1264 LKWAVDEM

-1290 NTIVSERE
+1290 NTIVSERD

-1422 DHVKKQMKPNYLFQQ
+1422 DHVRKQMKPNYLFKQ
-1437 EDLLAKTEQSESED
+1437 EDLLAKTEQAESED

>member
-14 EQTAMNKEVP
+14 EQTAMNKEVQ
-24 KQIESQ
+24 KQVESQ

-55 RFPLIPDDGF
+55 RFPLVPDNGF
-65 DEDDV
+65 DEEDV
-70 REQPRFEEQHVQ
+70 IETGHFEEQPVQ
-82 SGVYEDQPTQRG
+82 AVTYENQPIQRG
-94 IKVERSRRPY
+94 IKVERSRRQY
-104 VEKVVATY
+104 VEKVVSTY
-112 EEPEVQYEPD
+112 EEPEMQYEPEQ
-122 PEPVVKKVSVP
+122 EPVVKKASTP
-133 SQESSRRP
+133 AQESNRRP

-158 VEKKVEKQEE
+158 VEKKEEKQEE
-168 EKEREDLE
+168 VKEREDLE

-184 VDAWLEKKGYTLSA
+184 VDAWLEKKGYTLSH
-198 FSEGQTTTPSSSGRA
+198 FSEGQAPTSSSHERVD
-213 GNQQEE
+213 QQD
-219 QNHSKKEEK
+219 QQSKKEEK

-246 PVVEEKEVVQEIN
+246 PIVEEKEVVQEMSA
-259 TPQEVSADEFLHKTI
+259 PQEVPAAELLHETI
-274 AERTEDAGKEKDVVV
+274 AERMEDAKQEKDVVV
-289 SNENS
+289 ENVLQTES
-294 LQEELVDSQVEHEDT
+294 LASKVEHEDT
-309 ILAEEMKCNT
+309 ILSEEMKRNT
-319 EIEKQ
+319 EIEQPTIEVEKQ
-324 TSEESVIVKAEEKLE
+324 APEESVIVKAEEKLE
-339 ETIIVEIPEEF
+339 ETIIVEIPEE
-350 AEIAETE
+350 
-357 EPEVEVTAETEESEE
+357 
-372 VEVTAE
+372 
-378 TEESEEVEVIAEAEE
+378 VEVIAEAEE
-393 SEEVEVT
+393 SEEVEVVAEAKESKEVEVIAEAEESEEVGVI

-410 VTAETE
+410 VIAETEEQKEMEVIAEAEEQKEVEVIAEAEETEEVEVIAEAEEQEEVEAIAEAEEQEEVEAIAEAEERKEVEVIAETEAPEEVEVITETEESKEVEVITETE
-416 ESEEVEVTAEA
+416 ESEEVEVVAEA

-432 VEVTAETEEF
+432 VEV
-442 EEVKVIAEAEESEE
+442 V
-456 AEVTTETEESEEVEE
+456 
-471 IAETEESEEVE
+471 
-482 EIAEAE
+482 AEAE
-488 ESEEVEVIAEAEE
+488 ESEEVEVIAE
-501 SEEVEVTTE
+501 TE
-510 TEESEEVE
+510 
-518 VTAETEESEEVEV
+518 AP
-531 TAEAEESEEV
+531 
-541 EVTAETEE
+541 
-549 FEEVKV
+549 
-555 IAEAEES
+555 
-562 EEAEV
+562 EEAEPV
-567 TTETEES
+567 
-574 EEVEEIAE
+574 V
-582 TEESEEVE
+582 
-590 EIAEAEES
+590 
-598 EEVEVIAE
+598 
-606 AEESEEV
+606 
-613 EVTTETEESEE
+613 
-624 VEVTAETEESEEV
+624 
-637 EVTAEAE
+637 
-644 ESEEVEVTAETE
+644 
-656 EFEEVKVIA
+656 
-665 EAEESEEVEE
+665 
-675 IAEAEESEV
+675 
-684 EAFVELEE
+684 LEE
-692 TQPEM
+692 TQQEM
-697 VLDEAIEQ
+697 VLNEAIEQ
-705 KSEFIHVAEADEQTK
+705 KNEFIHVAEADEQTK

-726 ANVLIAETEENKLVV
+726 ADVLIAEEAAIEEEQSVV
-741 EEALVAE
+741 EEAVIEE
-748 EQPVVEEAPIAEGKP
+748 EQPVVEEAVIE
-763 VVEEAPVAEEQLVVE
+763 
-778 EALVAEEQPV
+778 EEQPV
-788 VEEAPIAEGKSVV
+788 VEEAVIEEEQPVVEEAAIEEEQSVV
-801 EEAPVAEEQ
+801 EETVIEEEQPVAEETP
-810 LVVEETTIAE
+810 VAE
-820 EKPVVPKEEPKREKK
+820 EPPVVQKEEPKREKK

-845 KQDRTRLMERH
+845 KQDRARLVERH
-856 AARTSVMQPSMGERV
+856 AARTNAMQPSMKERV

-878 VEESPVQQVVVE
+878 VEEKPMQQVVVE
-890 SRVEE
+890 PQAEE
-895 QPVKQVVVDPQV
+895 KPMQQVVVEPQV
-907 EEQPMQQ
+907 EEKPMQQVVVEPQVEEKLVQQVVEPQAEEQPMQQ
-914 VVVEPQVEEQPM
+914 VVVEPQVEEQPI
-926 QQVVVEPQVKEQP
+926 QQVVEEPQAE
-939 MQQVVVEPQVEVQP
+939 
-953 MQQVVVEPQ
+953 
-962 VKEQPMQQV
+962 
-971 VVEPQVKEQP
+971 EQP
-981 MQQVVVEPQVEEQLG
+981 MQQVVVEPQVEERP
-996 QQMVVES
+996 V
-1003 QVEEKPMQQVVV
+1003 QQVVV
-1015 EQVQKPISSTEVQE
+1015 ESQQVQKPISSTEVEE

-1040 MRNVLQTPPT
+1040 VRNVLQTPPT
-1050 YTVPPLALL
+1050 YTIPPLTLL
-1059 SIPRQAALDNK
+1059 SIPQQAALDNT

-1422 DHVKKQMKPNYLFQQ
+1422 DHVKKQMKPNYLFKQ
-1437 EDLLAKTEQSESED
+1437 EDLLAKTEQAESED
-1451 ELFFDACQFVV
+1451 ELFLDACQFVV

-1495 ISEARGTKP
+1495 ISEGRGTKP

>member
-1 MLDWM
+1 
-6 KKLFNKEE
+6 
-14 EQTAMNKEVP
+14 
-24 KQIESQ
+24 
-30 PKIPRVNHY
+30 
-39 TEAREAQMASR
+39 
-50 NAGKC
+50 
-55 RFPLIPDDGF
+55 
-65 DEDDV
+65 
-70 REQPRFEEQHVQ
+70 
-82 SGVYEDQPTQRG
+82 
-94 IKVERSRRPY
+94 
-104 VEKVVATY
+104 
-112 EEPEVQYEPD
+112 
-122 PEPVVKKVSVP
+122 
-133 SQESSRRP
+133 
-141 FRPTEMI
+141 
-148 SPIYGYNRPS
+148 
-158 VEKKVEKQEE
+158 
-168 EKEREDLE
+168 
-176 ISVEGKSV
+176 
-184 VDAWLEKKGYTLSA
+184 
-198 FSEGQTTTPSSSGRA
+198 
-213 GNQQEE
+213 
-219 QNHSKKEEK
+219 
-228 SVVDQWLE
+228 
-236 KNGYEIERQE
+236 
-246 PVVEEKEVVQEIN
+246 
-259 TPQEVSADEFLHKTI
+259 
-274 AERTEDAGKEKDVVV
+274 
-289 SNENS
+289 
-294 LQEELVDSQVEHEDT
+294 
-309 ILAEEMKCNT
+309 
-319 EIEKQ
+319 
-324 TSEESVIVKAEEKLE
+324 
-339 ETIIVEIPEEF
+339 
-350 AEIAETE
+350 
-357 EPEVEVTAETEESEE
+357 EESEE
-372 VEVTAE
+372 EV
-378 TEESEEVEVIAEAEE
+378 
-393 SEEVEVT
+393 
-400 AETEESEEVE
+400 
-410 VTAETE
+410 
-416 ESEEVEVTAEA
+416 
-427 EESEE
+427 
-432 VEVTAETEEF
+432 
-442 EEVKVIAEAEESEE
+442 
-456 AEVTTETEESEEVEE
+456 
-471 IAETEESEEVE
+471 IAETEESEEEV
-482 EIAEAE
+482 IAETE
-488 ESEEVEVIAEAEE
+488 ELEEVEVITEAEE
-501 SEEVEVTTE
+501 Q
-510 TEESEEVE
+510 
-518 VTAETEESEEVEV
+518 
-531 TAEAEESEEV
+531 
-541 EVTAETEE
+541 
-549 FEEVKV
+549 
-555 IAEAEES
+555 
-562 EEAEV
+562 EEAEPV
-567 TTETEES
+567 
-574 EEVEEIAE
+574 
-582 TEESEEVE
+582 
-590 EIAEAEES
+590 
-598 EEVEVIAE
+598 
-606 AEESEEV
+606 
-613 EVTTETEESEE
+613 
-624 VEVTAETEESEEV
+624 
-637 EVTAEAE
+637 
-644 ESEEVEVTAETE
+644 
-656 EFEEVKVIA
+656 
-665 EAEESEEVEE
+665 
-675 IAEAEESEV
+675 
-684 EAFVELEE
+684 AFEE
-692 TQPEM
+692 TQQEIL
-697 VLDEAIEQ
+697 LDEAIEQ
-705 KSEFIHVAEADEQTK
+705 KNEFIRVAEAEEQTK

-726 ANVLIAETEENKLVV
+726 ADVLIAEEAPIAEEQRVV
-741 EEALVAE
+741 EEAPIAEEQRVVEEAVVAE
-748 EQPVVEEAPIAEGKP
+748 EQPVVEEAPVAEEQQ
-763 VVEEAPVAEEQLVVE
+763 VVEEAPIVEEQQAVEEAPIAKEQRVVE
-778 EALVAEEQPV
+778 EEAIAEEQPV
-788 VEEAPIAEGKSVV
+788 V
-801 EEAPVAEEQ
+801 Q
-810 LVVEETTIAE
+810 
-820 EKPVVPKEEPKREKK
+820 KEEPKREKK

-856 AARTSVMQPSMGERV
+856 AARANAMQSSMSERV
-871 ENKPVHQ
+871 ENKPVQQ
-878 VEESPVQQVVVE
+878 VEEPPVQQVVVEPQVEEKPMQQVVVE

-895 QPVKQVVVDPQV
+895 TLVQQEVVEPQV
-907 EEQPMQQ
+907 EEKPMQQ
-914 VVVEPQVEEQPM
+914 VVVEPQVEE
-926 QQVVVEPQVKEQP
+926 K
-939 MQQVVVEPQVEVQP
+939 
-953 MQQVVVEPQ
+953 
-962 VKEQPMQQV
+962 
-971 VVEPQVKEQP
+971 P
-981 MQQVVVEPQVEEQLG
+981 MQQVVVEPQVEEKPV
-996 QQMVVES
+996 QQVVVEP

-1050 YTVPPLALL
+1050 YAIPPLTLL
-1059 SIPRQAALDNK
+1059 SIPQQSALDNT
-1070 EWLEEQKE
+1070 EWLDEQKE

-1290 NTIVSERE
+1290 NTIVSGRE

-1422 DHVKKQMKPNYLFQQ
+1422 DHVKKQMKPNYLFKQ
-1437 EDLLAKTEQSESED
+1437 EDLLAKTEQAESED
-1451 ELFFDACQFVV
+1451 ELFFEACQFVV

>member
-14 EQTAMNKEVP
+14 EQTAMNKEVQ
-24 KQIESQ
+24 KQVESQ

-55 RFPLIPDDGF
+55 RFPLVPDNGF
-65 DEDDV
+65 DEEDV
-70 REQPRFEEQHVQ
+70 IETGRFEEQPVQ
-82 SGVYEDQPTQRG
+82 AVTYKESPIQRG
-94 IKVERSRRPY
+94 IKVERSRRQY
-104 VEKVVATY
+104 VEKVVSTY
-112 EEPEVQYEPD
+112 EEPEMQYEPER
-122 PEPVVKKVSVP
+122 EPVVKKASTP
-133 SQESSRRP
+133 AQESNRRP

-158 VEKKVEKQEE
+158 VEKKEEKQEE
-168 EKEREDLE
+168 VKEREDLE

-184 VDAWLEKKGYTLSA
+184 VDAWLEKKGYTLSD
-198 FSEGQTTTPSSSGRA
+198 FSEGQAPTSSSHERVDEQD
-213 GNQQEE
+213 QQ
-219 QNHSKKEEK
+219 SKKEEK

-246 PVVEEKEVVQEIN
+246 PIVEEKEVAQEMSA
-259 TPQEVSADEFLHKTI
+259 PQEVPAAELLHETI
-274 AERTEDAGKEKDVVV
+274 AERMEDAKQEKDVVV
-289 SNENS
+289 ENVLQTES
-294 LQEELVDSQVEHEDT
+294 LASKVEHEDT
-309 ILAEEMKCNT
+309 ILLEEMKRNT
-319 EIEKQ
+319 EIDQPTIEVEKQ
-324 TSEESVIVKAEEKLE
+324 APEESVIVKAEEKLE

-350 AEIAETE
+350 EEVDVITETE
-357 EPEVEVTAETEESEE
+357 ESEEVEVIAEAEESEEVEVIAETEESEE
-372 VEVTAE
+372 VEVIAETEESEEVEVIAE

-393 SEEVEVT
+393 SEEVEVI

-410 VTAETE
+410 VIAETE
-416 ESEEVEVTAEA
+416 ESEEVEV
-427 EESEE
+427 
-432 VEVTAETEEF
+432 
-442 EEVKVIAEAEESEE
+442 
-456 AEVTTETEESEEVEE
+456 

-482 EIAEAE
+482 VIAEAE

-501 SEEVEVTTE
+501 SEEVEVI
-510 TEESEEVE
+510 
-518 VTAETEESEEVEV
+518 AETK
-531 TAEAEESEEV
+531 AP
-541 EVTAETEE
+541 
-549 FEEVKV
+549 
-555 IAEAEES
+555 
-562 EEAEV
+562 EEAEPV
-567 TTETEES
+567 
-574 EEVEEIAE
+574 V
-582 TEESEEVE
+582 
-590 EIAEAEES
+590 
-598 EEVEVIAE
+598 
-606 AEESEEV
+606 
-613 EVTTETEESEE
+613 
-624 VEVTAETEESEEV
+624 
-637 EVTAEAE
+637 
-644 ESEEVEVTAETE
+644 
-656 EFEEVKVIA
+656 
-665 EAEESEEVEE
+665 
-675 IAEAEESEV
+675 
-684 EAFVELEE
+684 LEE
-692 TQPEM
+692 TQQEM
-697 VLDEAIEQ
+697 VLNEAIEQ
-705 KSEFIHVAEADEQTK
+705 KNEFIHVAEADEQTK

-726 ANVLIAETEENKLVV
+726 ADVLIAEEAAIEEEQSVV
-741 EEALVAE
+741 EEAVIEE
-748 EQPVVEEAPIAEGKP
+748 EQPVVEEAVIE
-763 VVEEAPVAEEQLVVE
+763 
-778 EALVAEEQPV
+778 EEQPV
-788 VEEAPIAEGKSVV
+788 VEEAVIEEEQPVVEEAVIEEEQPVVEEAVIEEAVIEEEQPVVEEAVIEEEQRVVEETVIEEEQPVAEETPVVEEPPVVEEAAIEEEQSVV
-801 EEAPVAEEQ
+801 EETPVVEEQRVVEETVIEEEQPVAEETP
-810 LVVEETTIAE
+810 VAE
-820 EKPVVPKEEPKREKK
+820 EPPVVQKEEPKREKK

-845 KQDRTRLMERH
+845 KQDRARLVERH
-856 AARTSVMQPSMGERV
+856 AARTNAMQPSMKERV
-871 ENKPVHQ
+871 ENKPVH
-878 VEESPVQQVVVE
+878 
-890 SRVEE
+890 
-895 QPVKQVVVDPQV
+895 QV

-926 QQVVVEPQVKEQP
+926 QQVVVEPQVEEQP
-939 MQQVVVEPQVEVQP
+939 MQQVA
-953 MQQVVVEPQ
+953 
-962 VKEQPMQQV
+962 
-971 VVEPQVKEQP
+971 
-981 MQQVVVEPQVEEQLG
+981 VEPQVEERP
-996 QQMVVES
+996 V
-1003 QVEEKPMQQVVV
+1003 QQVVA
-1015 EQVQKPISSTEVQE
+1015 ESQQVQKPISSTEVEE

-1040 MRNVLQTPPT
+1040 VRNVLQTPPT
-1050 YTVPPLALL
+1050 YTIPSLTLL
-1059 SIPRQAALDNK
+1059 SIPQQAALDNT

-1422 DHVKKQMKPNYLFQQ
+1422 DHVKKQMKPNYLFKQ
-1437 EDLLAKTEQSESED
+1437 EDLLAKTEQAESED
-1451 ELFFDACQFVV
+1451 ELFLDACQFVV

-1495 ISEARGTKP
+1495 ISEGRGTKP

>member
-55 RFPLIPDDGF
+55 RFPLVPDNGF
-65 DEDDV
+65 DEEDESEV
-70 REQPRFEEQHVQ
+70 NRFEEQPVQ
-82 SGVYEDQPTQRG
+82 GVTYEEPTAQRG

-104 VEKVVATY
+104 VEKVVSTY
-112 EEPEVQYEPD
+112 EEPEVQYEPVR
-122 PEPVVKKVSVP
+122 ESVVKKASAP
-133 SQESSRRP
+133 SQESNRRP

-158 VEKKVEKQEE
+158 VEKKEEKQEE
-168 EKEREDLE
+168 VKEREDLE

-184 VDAWLEKKGYTLSA
+184 VDAWLEKKGYKLSD
-198 FSEGQTTTPSSSGRA
+198 FSEGQAPTSSSHRA
-213 GNQQEE
+213 ANQQGEQQYEE
-219 QNHSKKEEK
+219 NKKEEK

-236 KNGYEIERQE
+236 KNGYEIERQVV
-246 PVVEEKEVVQEIN
+246 PLVEEKEVIQEMS
-259 TPQEVSADEFLHKTI
+259 TPQEVSADELLHKTV
-274 AERTEDAGKEKDVVV
+274 AEQMESAKLEKDVVV
-289 SNENS
+289 LNENN
-294 LQEELVDSQVEHEDT
+294 LQEELVASKVEHEDT
-309 ILAEEMKCNT
+309 ILSEEIKRNT
-319 EIEKQ
+319 EIKQPTIEVEKQ
-324 TSEESVIVKAEEKLE
+324 APEESVIVKAEEKLE
-339 ETIIVEIPEEF
+339 ETIIVEIPEEV
-350 AEIAETE
+350 EVIAEAKE
-357 EPEVEVTAETEESEE
+357 LEEVEVIAEAKELEEVEVIAETEESEE
-372 VEVTAE
+372 VEVIAEAKELEEVEVIAEAEELEEVEVIAEAEESEEAEVIAE

-393 SEEVEVT
+393 VEVI

-410 VTAETE
+410 VIAETE
-416 ESEEVEVTAEA
+416 ESEEVEV
-427 EESEE
+427 
-432 VEVTAETEEF
+432 
-442 EEVKVIAEAEESEE
+442 I
-456 AEVTTETEESEEVEE
+456 TET
-471 IAETEESEEVE
+471 
-482 EIAEAE
+482 E

-501 SEEVEVTTE
+501 T
-510 TEESEEVE
+510 
-518 VTAETEESEEVEV
+518 
-531 TAEAEESEEV
+531 
-541 EVTAETEE
+541 
-549 FEEVKV
+549 
-555 IAEAEES
+555 
-562 EEAEV
+562 
-567 TTETEES
+567 
-574 EEVEEIAE
+574 
-582 TEESEEVE
+582 
-590 EIAEAEES
+590 
-598 EEVEVIAE
+598 EVIAE
-606 AEESEEV
+606 TKAPVV
-613 EVTTETEESEE
+613 ETFV
-624 VEVTAETEESEEV
+624 AL
-637 EVTAEAE
+637 
-644 ESEEVEVTAETE
+644 
-656 EFEEVKVIA
+656 
-665 EAEESEEVEE
+665 EE
-675 IAEAEESEV
+675 IQQE
-684 EAFVELEE
+684 
-692 TQPEM
+692 
-697 VLDEAIEQ
+697 DEAIEQ
-705 KSEFIHVAEADEQTK
+705 KSEFIHVSEADEQTK

-726 ANVLIAETEENKLVV
+726 ANVLIAETEENRRVV
-741 EEALVAE
+741 EEAQVAEEQRVVEEAPVVEEQRVVEETPVVEEQRVVEETPIAE
-748 EQPVVEEAPIAEGKP
+748 EQPVV
-763 VVEEAPVAEEQLVVE
+763 Q
-778 EALVAEEQPV
+778 
-788 VEEAPIAEGKSVV
+788 
-801 EEAPVAEEQ
+801 
-810 LVVEETTIAE
+810 
-820 EKPVVPKEEPKREKK
+820 KEEPKREKK

-856 AARTSVMQPSMGERV
+856 AARANAMQPSANVRV
-871 ENKPVHQ
+871 ENKPVQQEVAEPQ
-878 VEESPVQQVVVE
+878 VEERPVQQVVAE
-890 SRVEE
+890 
-895 QPVKQVVVDPQV
+895 PQV
-907 EEQPMQQ
+907 EENPMQQ
-914 VVVEPQVEEQPM
+914 VVVEPQVEERP
-926 QQVVVEPQVKEQP
+926 V
-939 MQQVVVEPQVEVQP
+939 
-953 MQQVVVEPQ
+953 
-962 VKEQPMQQV
+962 
-971 VVEPQVKEQP
+971 
-981 MQQVVVEPQVEEQLG
+981 QQVVVEPQVEERPV
-996 QQMVVES
+996 QQVAEP
-1003 QVEEKPMQQVVV
+1003 QVEERPVQQVVAEPQVEEQPMQQVVV

-1040 MRNVLQTPPT
+1040 MRNVLHTPPT

-1059 SIPRQAALDNK
+1059 SIPKQSALDNT

-1422 DHVKKQMKPNYLFQQ
+1422 DHVKKQMKPNYLFKQ
-1437 EDLLAKTEQSESED
+1437 EDLLAKTEQAESED
-1451 ELFFDACQFVV
+1451 ELFLDACQFVV
-1462 EQGGASTSSVQR
+1462 EQGERPHLLYSENSASVIIARHVSLKRWNR
-1474 KFRIGYNR
+1474 KELFLKVEERNR
-1482 AARLIEEMESQGI
+1482 EMSLFLRMNLPLCRKQMYSKRFCCILRE
-1495 ISEARGTKP
+1495 
-1504 RDVLISED
+1504 
-1512 EFAAM
+1512 
-1517 QETNV
+1517 NVG